1 MTICLNLSAATGE
14 KNKQIVATM
23 NKNIE
28 VFGYTMSEALFD
40 KLVHMKA
47 KSREVVYDVLVNGL
61 KEITGADRVYN
72 PMYPN
77 FPESVMEK
85 DDFELYF
92 NAIVHYWSFG
102 TLLPYEEKEERA
114 PLFNTAK
121 VKVLEAGSFDD
132 LNDIFNNLCASKTS
146 LSKSDVDDMIFVLN
160 SAKVTLPDE
169 IPYKEN
175 AACICRLLVDTGVD
189 TDGSLCKKYVKAA
202 TDVLRLVTAMSDG
215 DVSLAENTKFRNL
228 KRSERRIIM
237 NLLAGCGNA
246 AEDMNRYAGRW
257 IRVGEKLHPGEFAK
271 NERYT
276 KAVQA
281 FDIIRNDGKIQSF
294 AGKVDAAI
302 ASGDVTTVVSLLKKR
317 PGEFARRIDFLLR
330 IFDKDADRKAVI
342 MGFAS
347 VAKDVSSTV
356 LLQVREH
363 FINKLDGSDDMRVFF
378 PKGNLARSYY
388 IKNNRTEAIPEDT
401 MKMVIA
407 VCENTLVNIYG
418 NREFLGKVYIDKAL
432 KDYTVPF
439 SLRSAGKTMTA
450 VSRGSRIAI
459 DDNTKVIRPFIW
471 WTNTKDDIIDVDLS
485 VAVFADDW
493 NCLEHVSY
501 SNLKSNRFG
510 ICHSGDITNG
520 GPVDG
525 EGVAEFIDLDI
536 DKALSAGAR
545 YAVFNVYNFSDEN
558 FSKMEHAAF
567 GFMTRNDMKSGKIF
581 EPSTVKQRMDL
592 ASATTTCIPVIF
604 DLKERVFVW
613 CDMALTADHVRAGY
627 GGINVESNLPSV
639 VVTCKA
645 MVDVK
650 KPNLY
655 DLFIFN
661 AKARS
666 VITDNPDESDMLK
679 QCIGDKYRLVIKGEW
694 KEGIWDE
701 MENGIRL
708 NFKDEEMILRNKSNC
723 LYDFNHQYYKV
734 KDANL
739 IVVIVMGVTEAIN
752 YLKMK
757 KMDNDCKTVNPN
769 GFGQGIVYRN
779 FDYTNKILLA

>member
-1 MTICLNLSAATGE
+1 MENSVFNIILRRKNRVFINDDDMLKSLSAATGE

-40 KLVHMKA
+40 KLMHMKA
-47 KSREVVYDVLVNGL
+47 KNREVVYDALVNGL
-61 KEITGADRVYN
+61 KKITGADKVYN

-77 FPESVMEK
+77 FPKSVMKK

-146 LSKSDVDDMIFVLN
+146 LSKSDVEDMIFILN

-169 IPYKEN
+169 IPFKEN
-175 AACICRLLVDTGVD
+175 TACICRLLVDTGVD
-189 TDGSLCKKYVKAA
+189 TDGSLCRKYIKTA

-246 AEDMNRYAGRW
+246 SEDMNRYAGRW

-276 KAVQA
+276 KIVQA
-281 FDIIRNDGKIQSF
+281 FGVIRNDGKIQSF
-294 AGKVDAAI
+294 GGKVDAAI

-330 IFDKDADRKAVI
+330 TFDKDADRKTVI

-363 FINKLDGSDDMRVFF
+363 FINKLNGNDDMRVFF

-388 IKNNRTEAIPEDT
+388 VKNNKTEAIPEDT
-401 MKMVIA
+401 IKMVIA
-407 VCENTLVNIYG
+407 VCENALVNIYG
-418 NREFLGKVYIDKAL
+418 NREFLGKVYIDEVL

-459 DDNTKVIRPFIW
+459 DDSAKIIRPFIW

-501 SNLKSNRFG
+501 SNLKSSRFG

-545 YAVFNVYNFSDEN
+545 YAVFNVYNFSNEC
-558 FSKMEHAAF
+558 FSKMDHAAF
-567 GFMTRNDMKSGKIF
+567 GFMTRSDMKNGEIF

-613 CDMALTADHVRAGY
+613 CDMALTADHVRTGF

-661 AKARS
+661 AKARGI
-666 VITDNPDESDMLK
+666 ITDNPDEADIRFGLDDSCDVKPSD
-679 QCIGDKYRLVIKGEW
+679 ID
-694 KEGIWDE
+694 
-701 MENGIRL
+701 
-708 NFKDEEMILRNKSNC
+708 
-723 LYDFNHQYYKV
+723 
-734 KDANL
+734 
-739 IVVIVMGVTEAIN
+739 VIVGK
-752 YLKMK
+752 YL
-757 KMDNDCKTVNPN
+757 
-769 GFGQGIVYRN
+769 
-779 FDYTNKILLA
+779 

>member
-1 MTICLNLSAATGE
+1 MENSVFSIILRRKNRVFINDNDMLKSLSGAAGE

-47 KSREVVYDVLVNGL
+47 KSHEVVYDILVNGL
-61 KEITGADRVYN
+61 KEITGADKVYN

-77 FPESVMEK
+77 FPESVMKK

-121 VKVLEAGSFDD
+121 VKVLEAGSFND

-146 LSKSDVDDMIFVLN
+146 LSKNDVDDMIFILN
-160 SAKVTLPDE
+160 SVKVTLPDE
-169 IPYKEN
+169 IPFKEN
-175 AACICRLLVDTGVD
+175 AACVCRLLVDTGVD
-189 TDGSLCKKYVKAA
+189 TDGSLCKKYVKTA
-202 TDVLRLVTAMSDG
+202 TDILRLITAMSDG

-276 KAVQA
+276 KVVQA
-281 FDIIRNDGKIQSF
+281 FGVIRNDGKIQSF
-294 AGKVDAAI
+294 AGKVDAAV
-302 ASGDVTTVVSLLKKR
+302 ASGDVNAVVSLLKKR

-330 IFDKDADRKAVI
+330 TFDKDADRKTVI

-363 FINKLDGSDDMRVFF
+363 FINKLNGNDDMRVFF

-388 IKNNRTEAIPEDT
+388 VKNNKTETVSEDA

-407 VCENTLVNIYG
+407 VCESALVNIYG
-418 NREFLGKVYIDKAL
+418 NREFLGKVYIDEAL
-432 KDYTVPF
+432 KNYTVPF

-459 DDNTKVIRPFIW
+459 DDSAKIIRPFIW
-471 WTNTKDDIIDVDLS
+471 WTNTKDNIIDVDLS
-485 VAVFADDW
+485 IAVFADDW

-501 SNLKSNRFG
+501 SNLKSSRFG

-536 DKALSAGAR
+536 EKALSAGAR
-545 YAVFNVYNFSDEN
+545 YAVFNVYNFSNEN

-567 GFMTRNDMKSGKIF
+567 GFMTRNDMKIGEIF

-645 MVDVK
+645 IVDVK

-655 DLFIFN
+655 DLFTFN
-661 AKARS
+661 ATARG
-666 VITDNPDESDMLK
+666 VITDNPDEADIRFGLDDNCDVKPSD
-679 QCIGDKYRLVIKGEW
+679 ID
-694 KEGIWDE
+694 
-701 MENGIRL
+701 
-708 NFKDEEMILRNKSNC
+708 
-723 LYDFNHQYYKV
+723 
-734 KDANL
+734 
-739 IVVIVMGVTEAIN
+739 VIVGK
-752 YLKMK
+752 YL
-757 KMDNDCKTVNPN
+757 
-769 GFGQGIVYRN
+769 
-779 FDYTNKILLA
+779 

>member
-1 MTICLNLSAATGE
+1 MENSVFNIILRRKNRVFINDNDMLKSLSGAAGE

-28 VFGYTMSEALFD
+28 VFGYTMSEALFN
-40 KLVHMKA
+40 KLVHMKV
-47 KSREVVYDVLVNGL
+47 KSREVVYDALVSGL
-61 KEITGADRVYN
+61 KEITGADKVYN

-102 TLLPYEEKEERA
+102 TLLPYEEKKERA
-114 PLFNTAK
+114 PLFNAAK

-146 LSKSDVDDMIFVLN
+146 LSKSEVDDMIFILN
-160 SAKVTLPDE
+160 STKVTLPDE
-169 IPYKEN
+169 IPFKEN
-175 AACICRLLVDTGVD
+175 TACICRLLVNTGVD
-189 TDGSLCKKYVKAA
+189 TDGSLCKKYVKTA

-246 AEDMNRYAGRW
+246 AEDMNKYAGRW

-271 NERYT
+271 NEHYT
-276 KAVQA
+276 KVVQA
-281 FDIIRNDGKIQSF
+281 FGIIRNDGKIQSF
-294 AGKVDAAI
+294 AGRVDAAV
-302 ASGDVTTVVSLLKKR
+302 ASGDVNTVVSLLKKR

-330 IFDKDADRKAVI
+330 TFNKDADRKAVI

-363 FINKLDGSDDMRVFF
+363 FINKLDGNDDMRVFF

-388 IKNNRTEAIPEDT
+388 VKNDKTEAIPEDA

-407 VCENTLVNIYG
+407 VCESALINIYG
-418 NREFLGKVYIDKAL
+418 NREFLGKVYIDEAL

-450 VSRGSRIAI
+450 VSRGSRIVI
-459 DDNTKVIRPFIW
+459 DDSAKIIRPFIW

-501 SNLKSNRFG
+501 SNLKSSRFG

-536 DKALSAGAR
+536 EKALSAGAR
-545 YAVFNVYNFSDEN
+545 YAVFNVYNFSDET

-567 GFMTRNDMKSGKIF
+567 GFMTRNDMKSGEIF

-645 MVDVK
+645 MVDIK

-661 AKARS
+661 AKARG
-666 VITDNPDESDMLK
+666 VITDNPDEADIRFGLHDNCDVKPSD
-679 QCIGDKYRLVIKGEW
+679 ID
-694 KEGIWDE
+694 
-701 MENGIRL
+701 
-708 NFKDEEMILRNKSNC
+708 
-723 LYDFNHQYYKV
+723 
-734 KDANL
+734 
-739 IVVIVMGVTEAIN
+739 VIVGK
-752 YLKMK
+752 YL
-757 KMDNDCKTVNPN
+757 
-769 GFGQGIVYRN
+769 
-779 FDYTNKILLA
+779 

>member
-1 MTICLNLSAATGE
+1 MENSVFNIILRRKNRVFINNDDMLKSLSAAVSE

-47 KSREVVYDVLVNGL
+47 KNREVVYDALVNGL
-61 KEITGADRVYN
+61 KELTGADKVYN

-102 TLLPYEEKEERA
+102 TLLPYEEKKERV
-114 PLFNTAK
+114 PLFNAAK
-121 VKVLEAGSFDD
+121 VKVLEAGSFDG

-146 LSKSDVDDMIFVLN
+146 LSKSDVDDMIFILN

-169 IPYKEN
+169 IPFKEN
-175 AACICRLLVDTGVD
+175 TACICRLLVDTGVD
-189 TDGSLCKKYVKAA
+189 TDGSLCKKYVKTA

-237 NLLAGCGNA
+237 NLLADCGNA

-276 KAVQA
+276 KVVRA
-281 FDIIRNDGKIQSF
+281 FGIIRNDGKIQSF
-294 AGKVDAAI
+294 AGKVDAAV
-302 ASGDVTTVVSLLKKR
+302 ASGDVNAVVSLLKKR
-317 PGEFARRIDFLLR
+317 PGEFARRIDFFLR
-330 IFDKDADRKAVI
+330 TFDKDADRKTVI

-388 IKNNRTEAIPEDT
+388 IKNDKKETIPEDA

-407 VCENTLVNIYG
+407 VCENALVNIYG
-418 NREFLGKVYIDKAL
+418 NREFLGKVYIDEAL

-439 SLRSAGKTMTA
+439 SLRSAGKTMIS

-459 DDNTKVIRPFIW
+459 DDSAKIIRPFIW
-471 WTNTKDDIIDVDLS
+471 WTNTKDNIIDVDLS

-501 SNLKSNRFG
+501 NNLESDRFG
-510 ICHSGDITNG
+510 ICHSGDIING

-525 EGVAEFIDLDI
+525 EGAAEFIDLDI

-545 YAVFNVYNFSDEN
+545 YAVFNVYNFSNEN

-567 GFMTRNDMKSGKIF
+567 GFMTRNDMKSGEIF

-639 VVTCKA
+639 VVTCKT

-655 DLFIFN
+655 DLFTFN
-661 AKARS
+661 AKARG
-666 VITDNPDESDMLK
+666 VITDNPDESD
-679 QCIGDKYRLVIKGEW
+679 I
-694 KEGIWDE
+694 
-701 MENGIRL
+701 
-708 NFKDEEMILRNKSNC
+708 NFGLDDNC
-723 LYDFNHQYYKV
+723 DV
-734 KDANL
+734 KPSD
-739 IVVIVMGVTEAIN
+739 IDVIVGK
-752 YLKMK
+752 YL
-757 KMDNDCKTVNPN
+757 
-769 GFGQGIVYRN
+769 
-779 FDYTNKILLA
+779 

>member
-1 MTICLNLSAATGE
+1 MENSVFNIILRRKNRVFINDDDMLKSLSAAVGE

-47 KSREVVYDVLVNGL
+47 KNREVMYDALVNGL

-102 TLLPYEEKEERA
+102 TLLPYEEKKERV

-132 LNDIFNNLCASKTS
+132 LNDIFNNFCASKTS
-146 LSKSDVDDMIFVLN
+146 LSKSDVDDMVFILN

-169 IPYKEN
+169 IPFKEN
-175 AACICRLLVDTGVD
+175 TACICRLLVDTGVD
-189 TDGSLCKKYVKAA
+189 TDGSLCRKYIKTA

-228 KRSERRIIM
+228 KRGERRIIM

-246 AEDMNRYAGRW
+246 AEDMSRYAGRW

-276 KAVQA
+276 KVVQA
-281 FDIIRNDGKIQSF
+281 FGVIRNDGKIQSF
-294 AGKVDAAI
+294 AGRVDAAV
-302 ASGDVTTVVSLLKKR
+302 ASGDVNTVVSLLKKR
-317 PGEFARRIDFLLR
+317 PGEFTRRIDFLLR
-330 IFDKDADRKAVI
+330 TFDKDADRKAVI

-388 IKNNRTEAIPEDT
+388 VKNNKTKTIPEDV

-407 VCENTLVNIYG
+407 VCESTLVNIYG
-418 NREFLGKVYIDKAL
+418 NREFLGKVYIDEAL
-432 KDYTVPF
+432 KNYTVPF

-459 DDNTKVIRPFIW
+459 DDSAKIIRPFIW
-471 WTNTKDDIIDVDLS
+471 WTNTKDNIIDVDLS
-485 VAVFADDW
+485 VAVFADNWD
-493 NCLEHVSY
+493 CFEHVSY
-501 SNLKSNRFG
+501 TNLKSSRFG

-536 DKALSAGAR
+536 EKALSAGAR

-567 GFMTRNDMKSGKIF
+567 GFMTRSDMKSGEIF

-604 DLKERVFVW
+604 DLKERVFIW

-655 DLFIFN
+655 DLLMFN
-661 AKARS
+661 VKARGI
-666 VITDNPDESDMLK
+666 ITANPDEADIRFGLDDNCDVKPSD
-679 QCIGDKYRLVIKGEW
+679 ID
-694 KEGIWDE
+694 
-701 MENGIRL
+701 
-708 NFKDEEMILRNKSNC
+708 
-723 LYDFNHQYYKV
+723 
-734 KDANL
+734 
-739 IVVIVMGVTEAIN
+739 VIVGK
-752 YLKMK
+752 YL
-757 KMDNDCKTVNPN
+757 
-769 GFGQGIVYRN
+769 
-779 FDYTNKILLA
+779 

>member
-1 MTICLNLSAATGE
+1 MENSVFSIILRRKNRVFINDNDMLKSLSGAAGE

-40 KLVHMKA
+40 KLVHMKV
-47 KSREVVYDVLVNGL
+47 KNREVVYDALVNGL
-61 KEITGADRVYN
+61 KELTGADKVYN

-102 TLLPYEEKEERA
+102 TLLPYEEKEERV

-121 VKVLEAGSFDD
+121 VKVLEAGSFDN

-146 LSKSDVDDMIFVLN
+146 LSKSDVNDMIFILN

-169 IPYKEN
+169 MPFKEN
-175 AACICRLLVDTGVD
+175 AACVCRLLVDTGVD
-189 TDGSLCKKYVKAA
+189 TDGSLCKKYVKTA

-228 KRSERRIIM
+228 KRSEHRIIM

-276 KAVQA
+276 KVVQA
-281 FDIIRNDGKIQSF
+281 FGVIRNDGKIQSF
-294 AGKVDAAI
+294 AGKVDAAV
-302 ASGDVTTVVSLLKKR
+302 ASGDVNTVVSLLKKR

-330 IFDKDADRKAVI
+330 TFDKDADKKAVI

-363 FINKLDGSDDMRVFF
+363 FINKLNGSDDMRVFF

-388 IKNNRTEAIPEDT
+388 VKNDKTETIPEDA

-407 VCENTLVNIYG
+407 VCESALVNIYG
-418 NREFLGKVYIDKAL
+418 NREFLGKVYIDEAL
-432 KDYTVPF
+432 KNYTVPF

-459 DDNTKVIRPFIW
+459 DNSAKIIRPFIW

-501 SNLKSNRFG
+501 SNLKSSRFG

-536 DKALSAGAR
+536 EKALSAGAR
-545 YAVFNVYNFSDEN
+545 YAVFNVYNFSNEN

-567 GFMTRNDMKSGKIF
+567 GFMTRNDMKIGEIF

-627 GGINVESNLPSV
+627 GGINMESNLPSV

-645 MVDVK
+645 MVDIK

-655 DLFIFN
+655 DLFTFN
-661 AKARS
+661 ATARG
-666 VITDNPDESDMLK
+666 VITDNPDEADIRFGLDDNCNVKPSD
-679 QCIGDKYRLVIKGEW
+679 ID
-694 KEGIWDE
+694 
-701 MENGIRL
+701 
-708 NFKDEEMILRNKSNC
+708 
-723 LYDFNHQYYKV
+723 
-734 KDANL
+734 
-739 IVVIVMGVTEAIN
+739 VIVGK
-752 YLKMK
+752 YL
-757 KMDNDCKTVNPN
+757 
-769 GFGQGIVYRN
+769 
-779 FDYTNKILLA
+779 

>member
-1 MTICLNLSAATGE
+1 MENSVFNIILRRKNRVFINDDDMLKSLSAATGE

-40 KLVHMKA
+40 KLMHMKA
-47 KSREVVYDVLVNGL
+47 KNREVVYDALVNGL
-61 KEITGADRVYN
+61 KEITGADKVYN

-77 FPESVMEK
+77 FPKSVMKK

-146 LSKSDVDDMIFVLN
+146 LSKSDVEDMIFILN

-169 IPYKEN
+169 IPFKEN
-175 AACICRLLVDTGVD
+175 TACICRLLVDTGVD
-189 TDGSLCKKYVKAA
+189 TDGSLCRKYIKTA

-246 AEDMNRYAGRW
+246 SEDMNRYAGRW

-276 KAVQA
+276 KIVQA
-281 FDIIRNDGKIQSF
+281 FGVIRNDGKIQSF
-294 AGKVDAAI
+294 GGKVDAAI

-330 IFDKDADRKAVI
+330 TFDKDADRKTVI

-363 FINKLDGSDDMRVFF
+363 FINKLNSNDDMRVFF

-388 IKNNRTEAIPEDT
+388 VKNNKTEAIPEDT
-401 MKMVIA
+401 IKMVIA
-407 VCENTLVNIYG
+407 VCENALVNIYG
-418 NREFLGKVYIDKAL
+418 NREFLGKVYIDEVL

-459 DDNTKVIRPFIW
+459 DDSAKIIRPFIW

-501 SNLKSNRFG
+501 SNLKSSRFG

-545 YAVFNVYNFSDEN
+545 YAVFNVYNFSNEC
-558 FSKMEHAAF
+558 FSKMDHAAF
-567 GFMTRNDMKSGKIF
+567 GFMTRSDMKSGEIF
-581 EPSTVKQRMDL
+581 EPSTVKQRIDL

-604 DLKERVFVW
+604 DLKERVFIW

-661 AKARS
+661 AKARGI
-666 VITDNPDESDMLK
+666 ITDNPDEADIRFGLDDNCDVKPSD
-679 QCIGDKYRLVIKGEW
+679 ID
-694 KEGIWDE
+694 
-701 MENGIRL
+701 
-708 NFKDEEMILRNKSNC
+708 
-723 LYDFNHQYYKV
+723 
-734 KDANL
+734 
-739 IVVIVMGVTEAIN
+739 VIVGK
-752 YLKMK
+752 YL
-757 KMDNDCKTVNPN
+757 
-769 GFGQGIVYRN
+769 
-779 FDYTNKILLA
+779 

>member
-1 MTICLNLSAATGE
+1 MENSVFNIILRRKNRVFINDDDMLKSLSGAAGE

-28 VFGYTMSEALFD
+28 VFGYTMSETLFN

-47 KSREVVYDVLVNGL
+47 KNREVVYDILVNGL
-61 KEITGADRVYN
+61 KELTGADKVYN

-85 DDFELYF
+85 GDFELYF

-121 VKVLEAGSFDD
+121 VKVLDAGSFDD

-146 LSKSDVDDMIFVLN
+146 LSKSDVDDMIFILN

-169 IPYKEN
+169 IPFKEN
-175 AACICRLLVDTGVD
+175 DACVCRLLVDTGVD
-189 TDGSLCKKYVKAA
+189 TDGSLCKKYVKTA

-215 DVSLAENTKFRNL
+215 DVSLVENTKFRNL

-276 KAVQA
+276 KVVQA
-281 FDIIRNDGKIQSF
+281 FGVIRNDGKIQSF
-294 AGKVDAAI
+294 AGRVDAAV
-302 ASGDVTTVVSLLKKR
+302 ASGDVNTVVSLLKKR

-330 IFDKDADRKAVI
+330 TFDKDADRKAVI

-388 IKNNRTEAIPEDT
+388 IKNDKAETIPEDA
-401 MKMVIA
+401 MIMVIA
-407 VCENTLVNIYG
+407 VCENALVNIYG
-418 NREFLGKVYIDKAL
+418 SRAFLGKVYIDKAL
-432 KDYTVPF
+432 RNYTVPF
-439 SLRSAGKTMTA
+439 SLRSTGKTMTA

-459 DDNTKVIRPFIW
+459 DDSVKIIRPFIW
-471 WTNTKDDIIDVDLS
+471 WTNTKNDIIDVDLS
-485 VAVFADDW
+485 VAVFADNWD
-493 NCLEHVSY
+493 CLEHVSY
-501 SNLKSNRFG
+501 SNLKSEKFG
-510 ICHSGDITNG
+510 MCHSGDITNG

-525 EGVAEFIDLDI
+525 EGAAEFIDLDI
-536 DKALSAGAR
+536 DKALGAGAR
-545 YAVFNVYNFSDEN
+545 YAVFNVYNFSNEL

-567 GFMTRNDMKSGKIF
+567 GFMTRENMESGEIF

-604 DLKERVFVW
+604 DLKERVFIW

-655 DLFIFN
+655 DLLMFN
-661 AKARS
+661 VKARGI
-666 VITDNPDESDMLK
+666 IT
-679 QCIGDKYRLVIKGEW
+679 
-694 KEGIWDE
+694 
-701 MENGIRL
+701 
-708 NFKDEEMILRNKSNC
+708 
-723 LYDFNHQYYKV
+723 
-734 KDANL
+734 ANL
-739 IVVIVMGVTEAIN
+739 DEADIRFGLDDNCDVKPSDIDVIVGK
-752 YLKMK
+752 YL
-757 KMDNDCKTVNPN
+757 
-769 GFGQGIVYRN
+769 
-779 FDYTNKILLA
+779 

>member
-1 MTICLNLSAATGE
+1 MENSVFNIILRRKNRVFINNDDMLKSLSAAVSE

-28 VFGYTMSEALFD
+28 VFGYTMSEVLFD

-47 KSREVVYDVLVNGL
+47 KNREVVYDALVNGL
-61 KEITGADRVYN
+61 KELTGADKVYN

-102 TLLPYEEKEERA
+102 TLLPYEEKKERA
-114 PLFNTAK
+114 PLFNTVK
-121 VKVLEAGSFDD
+121 VKVLDAGSFDD

-146 LSKSDVDDMIFVLN
+146 LSKSDVDDMIFILN
-160 SAKVTLPDE
+160 STKVTLPDE
-169 IPYKEN
+169 IPFKEN
-175 AACICRLLVDTGVD
+175 AACVCRLLVDTGVD
-189 TDGSLCKKYVKAA
+189 TDGSLCKKYVKTA

-271 NERYT
+271 NDRYT
-276 KAVQA
+276 KVVRA
-281 FDIIRNDGKIQSF
+281 FDVIRNDGKIQSF
-294 AGKVDAAI
+294 AGKVDAAVV
-302 ASGDVTTVVSLLKKR
+302 SKDVNTVVSLLKKR
-317 PGEFARRIDFLLR
+317 PGEFARRIDFLLCT
-330 IFDKDADRKAVI
+330 FDKDTDRKTVI

-347 VAKDVSSTV
+347 VAKDVLSTV

-363 FINKLDGSDDMRVFF
+363 FINKLDGNDDMRVFF

-388 IKNNRTEAIPEDT
+388 IKNDKKETIPEDA

-407 VCENTLVNIYG
+407 VCENVLINIYG
-418 NREFLGKVYIDKAL
+418 NREFLGKVYIDEVL

-439 SLRSAGKTMTA
+439 SLRSAGKTMIS

-459 DDNTKVIRPFIW
+459 DDSAKIIRPFIW
-471 WTNTKDDIIDVDLS
+471 WTNTKDNIIDVDLS

-501 SNLKSNRFG
+501 NNLESDRFG
-510 ICHSGDITNG
+510 ICHSGDIING

-525 EGVAEFIDLDI
+525 EGAAEFIDLDI

-545 YAVFNVYNFSDEN
+545 YAVFNVYNFSNES

-567 GFMTRNDMKSGKIF
+567 GFMTRNDMKSGEIF

-613 CDMALTADHVRAGY
+613 CDMALTADHVRAGF

-655 DLFIFN
+655 DLFTFN
-661 AKARS
+661 AKARG
-666 VITDNPDESDMLK
+666 VITDNPDEADIRFGLDDNCDVKPSD
-679 QCIGDKYRLVIKGEW
+679 ID
-694 KEGIWDE
+694 
-701 MENGIRL
+701 
-708 NFKDEEMILRNKSNC
+708 
-723 LYDFNHQYYKV
+723 
-734 KDANL
+734 
-739 IVVIVMGVTEAIN
+739 VIVGK
-752 YLKMK
+752 YL
-757 KMDNDCKTVNPN
+757 
-769 GFGQGIVYRN
+769 
-779 FDYTNKILLA
+779 

>member
-1 MTICLNLSAATGE
+1 MENSVFNIILRRKNRVFINDDDMLKSLSAAAGE

-47 KSREVVYDVLVNGL
+47 KNREVVYDALVNGL
-61 KEITGADRVYN
+61 KELTGADKVYN

-102 TLLPYEEKEERA
+102 TLLPYEEKKERV
-114 PLFNTAK
+114 PLFNAAK
-121 VKVLEAGSFDD
+121 VKVLEVGSFDG

-146 LSKSDVDDMIFVLN
+146 LSKSDVDDMIFILN

-169 IPYKEN
+169 IPFKEN
-175 AACICRLLVDTGVD
+175 TACICRLLVDTGVD
-189 TDGSLCKKYVKAA
+189 TDGSLCKKYVKTA

-237 NLLAGCGNA
+237 NLLADCENA

-276 KAVQA
+276 KVVRA
-281 FDIIRNDGKIQSF
+281 FDVIRNDGKIQSF
-294 AGKVDAAI
+294 AGKVDTAV
-302 ASGDVTTVVSLLKKR
+302 ASGDVNTVVSMLKKR

-363 FINKLDGSDDMRVFF
+363 FINKLDGNDDMRVFF

-388 IKNNRTEAIPEDT
+388 IKNDKKETIPENA

-407 VCENTLVNIYG
+407 VCENALVNIYG
-418 NREFLGKVYIDKAL
+418 NREFLGKVYIDEAL

-459 DDNTKVIRPFIW
+459 DDSAKIIRPFIW

-485 VAVFADDW
+485 VAVFADNWD
-493 NCLEHVSY
+493 CLEHVSY
-501 SNLKSNRFG
+501 SNLKSSRFG

-536 DKALSAGAR
+536 EKALSAGAR
-545 YAVFNVYNFSDEN
+545 YAVFNVYNFSDKN

-567 GFMTRNDMKSGKIF
+567 GFMTRNDMKSGEIF
-581 EPSTVKQRMDL
+581 EPSMVKQRMDL

-655 DLFIFN
+655 DLFTFN
-661 AKARS
+661 AKARG
-666 VITDNPDESDMLK
+666 VITDNPDEADIRFGLDNNCDVKPSD
-679 QCIGDKYRLVIKGEW
+679 ID
-694 KEGIWDE
+694 
-701 MENGIRL
+701 
-708 NFKDEEMILRNKSNC
+708 
-723 LYDFNHQYYKV
+723 
-734 KDANL
+734 
-739 IVVIVMGVTEAIN
+739 VIVGK
-752 YLKMK
+752 YL
-757 KMDNDCKTVNPN
+757 
-769 GFGQGIVYRN
+769 
-779 FDYTNKILLA
+779 

>member
-1 MTICLNLSAATGE
+1 MENSVFSIILRRKNRVFINDNDMLKSLSGAAGE

-47 KSREVVYDVLVNGL
+47 KSREVVYDILVNGL
-61 KEITGADRVYN
+61 KEITGADKVYN

-77 FPESVMEK
+77 FPESVMKK

-121 VKVLEAGSFDD
+121 VKVLEAGSFND

-146 LSKSDVDDMIFVLN
+146 LSKNNVDDMIFTLN

-169 IPYKEN
+169 IPFKEN
-175 AACICRLLVDTGVD
+175 AACVCRLLIDTGVD
-189 TDGSLCKKYVKAA
+189 TDGSLCKKYVKTA
-202 TDVLRLVTAMSDG
+202 TDVLRLITAMSDG

-246 AEDMNRYAGRW
+246 AEDMSRYACKW

-271 NERYT
+271 NEHYT
-276 KAVQA
+276 KVVQA
-281 FDIIRNDGKIQSF
+281 FGVIRNDGKIQSF
-294 AGKVDAAI
+294 AGKVDAAV
-302 ASGDVTTVVSLLKKR
+302 ASGDVNAVVSLLKKR

-330 IFDKDADRKAVI
+330 TFDKDADRKTVI

-363 FINKLDGSDDMRVFF
+363 FINKLDGSDDMKVFF

-388 IKNNRTEAIPEDT
+388 VKNDKIETVPEDA

-407 VCENTLVNIYG
+407 VCESALVNIYG
-418 NREFLGKVYIDKAL
+418 NREFLGKVYINEAL

-439 SLRSAGKTMTA
+439 SLRSAGKTMIS

-459 DDNTKVIRPFIW
+459 DDSAKIIRPFIW
-471 WTNTKDDIIDVDLS
+471 WTNTKDNIIDVDLS

-501 SNLKSNRFG
+501 NNLESDRFG
-510 ICHSGDITNG
+510 ICHSGDIING

-536 DKALSAGAR
+536 EKALSAGAR
-545 YAVFNVYNFSDEN
+545 YAVFNVYNFSNEN

-567 GFMTRNDMKSGKIF
+567 GFMIRNDMKSGEIF

-645 MVDVK
+645 IVDVK

-655 DLFIFN
+655 DLLMFN
-661 AKARS
+661 VKARGI
-666 VITDNPDESDMLK
+666 IT
-679 QCIGDKYRLVIKGEW
+679 
-694 KEGIWDE
+694 
-701 MENGIRL
+701 
-708 NFKDEEMILRNKSNC
+708 
-723 LYDFNHQYYKV
+723 
-734 KDANL
+734 ANL
-739 IVVIVMGVTEAIN
+739 DEADIRFGLDDNCDVKPSDIDVIVGK
-752 YLKMK
+752 YL
-757 KMDNDCKTVNPN
+757 
-769 GFGQGIVYRN
+769 
-779 FDYTNKILLA
+779 

>member
-1 MTICLNLSAATGE
+1 MENSVFNIILRRKNRVFINDDDMLKSLSGAASE

-40 KLVHMKA
+40 KLVHMKT
-47 KSREVVYDVLVNGL
+47 KNREVVYDALVNGL

-102 TLLPYEEKEERA
+102 TLLPYEEKKERA
-114 PLFNTAK
+114 PLFNAAK

-146 LSKSDVDDMIFVLN
+146 LSKSDVDDMIFILN

-169 IPYKEN
+169 IPFKEN

-189 TDGSLCKKYVKAA
+189 TDGSLCKKYVKTA
-202 TDVLRLVTAMSDG
+202 TDVLRLVTVMSDG
-215 DVSLAENTKFRNL
+215 DVSLAKNTKFRNL

-271 NERYT
+271 NEHYT
-276 KAVQA
+276 KVVQA
-281 FDIIRNDGKIQSF
+281 FGIIRNDGKIQSF
-294 AGKVDAAI
+294 AGRVDAAV
-302 ASGDVTTVVSLLKKR
+302 ASGDVNTVVSLLKKR

-330 IFDKDADRKAVI
+330 TFDKDADRKTVI

-363 FINKLDGSDDMRVFF
+363 FINKLNGNDDMRVFF

-388 IKNNRTEAIPEDT
+388 VKNNKTETVSEDA

-407 VCENTLVNIYG
+407 VCESALVNIYG
-418 NREFLGKVYIDKAL
+418 NREFLGKVYIDEGL

-459 DDNTKVIRPFIW
+459 DDSAKIIRPFIW

-501 SNLKSNRFG
+501 SNLKSSRFG

-536 DKALSAGAR
+536 EKALSAGAR

-567 GFMTRNDMKSGKIF
+567 GFMTRSDMNSGEIF
-581 EPSTVKQRMDL
+581 EPSMVKQRMDL

-613 CDMALTADHVRAGY
+613 CDMALTADHVKAGF

-655 DLFIFN
+655 DLLMFN
-661 AKARS
+661 VKARGI
-666 VITDNPDESDMLK
+666 ITANPDEADIRFGLDDNCDVKPSD
-679 QCIGDKYRLVIKGEW
+679 ID
-694 KEGIWDE
+694 
-701 MENGIRL
+701 
-708 NFKDEEMILRNKSNC
+708 
-723 LYDFNHQYYKV
+723 
-734 KDANL
+734 
-739 IVVIVMGVTEAIN
+739 VIVGK
-752 YLKMK
+752 YL
-757 KMDNDCKTVNPN
+757 
-769 GFGQGIVYRN
+769 
-779 FDYTNKILLA
+779 

>member
-1 MTICLNLSAATGE
+1 MENSVFNIILRRKNRVFINDDDMLKSLSAAAGE

-47 KSREVVYDVLVNGL
+47 KNREVMYDTLVNGL
-61 KEITGADRVYN
+61 KEITGADKVYN

-121 VKVLEAGSFDD
+121 VKVLDAGSFDD
-132 LNDIFNNLCASKTS
+132 LNNIFNNLCASKTS
-146 LSKSDVDDMIFVLN
+146 LSKSDVDDMIFILN

-169 IPYKEN
+169 IPFKEN
-175 AACICRLLVDTGVD
+175 TACICRLLVDTGVD
-189 TDGSLCKKYVKAA
+189 TDGSLCKKYVKTA

-237 NLLAGCGNA
+237 NLLADCGNA

-271 NERYT
+271 NEHYT
-276 KAVQA
+276 KVVQA
-281 FDIIRNDGKIQSF
+281 FGVIRNDGKIQSF
-294 AGKVDAAI
+294 AGKVDAAV
-302 ASGDVTTVVSLLKKR
+302 ASGDVNAVVSLLKKR

-330 IFDKDADRKAVI
+330 TFDKDADRKTVI
-342 MGFAS
+342 IGFAS

-363 FINKLDGSDDMRVFF
+363 FINKLDGNDDMRVFF

-388 IKNNRTEAIPEDT
+388 IKNDKTETIPEDT

-407 VCENTLVNIYG
+407 VCESALVNIYG
-418 NREFLGKVYIDKAL
+418 NREFLGKVYINEAL

-459 DDNTKVIRPFIW
+459 DDSAKIIRLFIW
-471 WTNTKDDIIDVDLS
+471 WTNTKDDIIDIDLS

-501 SNLKSNRFG
+501 SNLKSSRFG

-536 DKALSAGAR
+536 EKALSAGAR

-567 GFMTRNDMKSGKIF
+567 GFMTRNDMKIGEIF

-613 CDMALTADHVRAGY
+613 CDMALTADHVRAGF

-655 DLFIFN
+655 DLFTFN
-661 AKARS
+661 AKARG
-666 VITDNPDESDMLK
+666 VITDNPDEADIRFGLDDDCDVKPSD
-679 QCIGDKYRLVIKGEW
+679 ID
-694 KEGIWDE
+694 
-701 MENGIRL
+701 
-708 NFKDEEMILRNKSNC
+708 
-723 LYDFNHQYYKV
+723 
-734 KDANL
+734 
-739 IVVIVMGVTEAIN
+739 VIVGK
-752 YLKMK
+752 YL
-757 KMDNDCKTVNPN
+757 
-769 GFGQGIVYRN
+769 
-779 FDYTNKILLA
+779 

>member
-1 MTICLNLSAATGE
+1 MENSVFSIILRRKNRVFINDDDMLKSLSAAAGE

-47 KSREVVYDVLVNGL
+47 KNREVVYDTLVNGL
-61 KEITGADRVYN
+61 KELTGSDKVYN

-102 TLLPYEEKEERA
+102 ILLPYEDKKERA

-121 VKVLEAGSFDD
+121 VKVLEAGSFDG

-146 LSKSDVDDMIFVLN
+146 LSKNDVDDMIFILN

-169 IPYKEN
+169 MPFKEN
-175 AACICRLLVDTGVD
+175 AACVCRLLVDTGVD
-189 TDGSLCKKYVKAA
+189 TDGSLCKKYVKTA

-276 KAVQA
+276 KVVQA
-281 FDIIRNDGKIQSF
+281 FGIIRNDGKIQSF
-294 AGKVDAAI
+294 GGKVDAAI

-330 IFDKDADRKAVI
+330 TFDKDADRKTVI

-347 VAKDVSSTV
+347 VAKDVSFTV

-388 IKNNRTEAIPEDT
+388 IKNDKAETIPEDA
-401 MKMVIA
+401 MIMVIA
-407 VCENTLVNIYG
+407 VCENALVNIYG
-418 NREFLGKVYIDKAL
+418 SRAFLGKVYIDKAL
-432 KDYTVPF
+432 RNYTVPF

-459 DDNTKVIRPFIW
+459 DDSVKIIRPFIW
-471 WTNTKDDIIDVDLS
+471 WTNTKNDIIDVDLS
-485 VAVFADDW
+485 VAVFADNWD
-493 NCLEHVSY
+493 CLEHVSY
-501 SNLKSNRFG
+501 SNLKSEKFG
-510 ICHSGDITNG
+510 MYHSGDITNG

-525 EGVAEFIDLDI
+525 EGAAEFIDLDI
-536 DKALSAGAR
+536 DKALGAGAR
-545 YAVFNVYNFSDEN
+545 YAVFNVYNFSNEL

-567 GFMTRNDMKSGKIF
+567 GFMTRENMESGEIF

-604 DLKERVFVW
+604 DLKERVFIW

-655 DLFIFN
+655 DLFTFN
-661 AKARS
+661 ATARG
-666 VITDNPDESDMLK
+666 VITDNPDEADIRFGLDDNCDVKPSD
-679 QCIGDKYRLVIKGEW
+679 ID
-694 KEGIWDE
+694 
-701 MENGIRL
+701 
-708 NFKDEEMILRNKSNC
+708 
-723 LYDFNHQYYKV
+723 
-734 KDANL
+734 
-739 IVVIVMGVTEAIN
+739 VIVGK
-752 YLKMK
+752 YL
-757 KMDNDCKTVNPN
+757 
-769 GFGQGIVYRN
+769 
-779 FDYTNKILLA
+779 

>member
-1 MTICLNLSAATGE
+1 MENSVFNIILRRKNRVFINDDDMLKSLSAAVGE

-47 KSREVVYDVLVNGL
+47 KNREVMYNTLVNGL

-102 TLLPYEEKEERA
+102 TLLPYEEKKERV
-114 PLFNTAK
+114 PLFNVAK

-146 LSKSDVDDMIFVLN
+146 LSKSDVEDMIFILN

-169 IPYKEN
+169 IPFKEN
-175 AACICRLLVDTGVD
+175 AACVCRLLVDTGVD
-189 TDGSLCKKYVKAA
+189 TDGYLCRKYIKTA

-228 KRSERRIIM
+228 KRGERRIIM

-246 AEDMNRYAGRW
+246 AEDMSRYAGRW

-281 FDIIRNDGKIQSF
+281 FGVIRNDGKIKSF
-294 AGKVDAAI
+294 AGRVDAAV
-302 ASGDVTTVVSLLKKR
+302 ASGDVNTVVSLLKKR

-330 IFDKDADRKAVI
+330 TFDKDADRKAVI
-342 MGFAS
+342 MSFAS

-388 IKNNRTEAIPEDT
+388 VKNNKTKTIPEDV

-407 VCENTLVNIYG
+407 VCESTLVNIYG
-418 NREFLGKVYIDKAL
+418 NRKFLGKVYIDEAL
-432 KDYTVPF
+432 KNYTVPF

-459 DDNTKVIRPFIW
+459 DDSAKIIRPFIW
-471 WTNTKDDIIDVDLS
+471 WTNTKDNIIDVDLS
-485 VAVFADDW
+485 VAVFADNWD
-493 NCLEHVSY
+493 CLEHVSY
-501 SNLKSNRFG
+501 TNLKSSRFG

-536 DKALSAGAR
+536 EKALSAGAR
-545 YAVFNVYNFSDEN
+545 YAAFNVYNFSDEN

-567 GFMTRNDMKSGKIF
+567 GFMTRNDMKSGEIF

-604 DLKERVFVW
+604 DLRERVLIW

-655 DLFIFN
+655 DLFTFN
-661 AKARS
+661 AKARG
-666 VITDNPDESDMLK
+666 VITDNPDEADIRFGLDDNCDVKPSD
-679 QCIGDKYRLVIKGEW
+679 ID
-694 KEGIWDE
+694 
-701 MENGIRL
+701 
-708 NFKDEEMILRNKSNC
+708 
-723 LYDFNHQYYKV
+723 
-734 KDANL
+734 
-739 IVVIVMGVTEAIN
+739 VIVGK
-752 YLKMK
+752 YL
-757 KMDNDCKTVNPN
+757 
-769 GFGQGIVYRN
+769 
-779 FDYTNKILLA
+779 

>member
-1 MTICLNLSAATGE
+1 MENSVFNIILRRKNRVFINDDDMLKSLSAAAGE

-28 VFGYTMSEALFD
+28 VFGYTMSETLFD

-47 KSREVVYDVLVNGL
+47 KNREVVYDALVSGL
-61 KEITGADRVYN
+61 KEITGADKVYN

-132 LNDIFNNLCASKTS
+132 LNNIFNNLCASKTS
-146 LSKSDVDDMIFVLN
+146 LSKSDVDDMIFTLN

-169 IPYKEN
+169 IPFKEN
-175 AACICRLLVDTGVD
+175 AACVCRLLIDTGVD
-189 TDGSLCKKYVKAA
+189 TDGSLCKKYVKTA
-202 TDVLRLVTAMSDG
+202 TDVLRLITAMSDG

-246 AEDMNRYAGRW
+246 AEDMSRYACKW

-271 NERYT
+271 NEHYT
-276 KAVQA
+276 KVVQA
-281 FDIIRNDGKIQSF
+281 FGVIRNDGKIQSF
-294 AGKVDAAI
+294 AGKVDAAV
-302 ASGDVTTVVSLLKKR
+302 ASGDVNAVVSLLKKR

-330 IFDKDADRKAVI
+330 TFDKDADRKTVI

-363 FINKLDGSDDMRVFF
+363 FINKLDGSDDMKVFF

-388 IKNNRTEAIPEDT
+388 VKNDKIETVPEDA

-407 VCENTLVNIYG
+407 VCESALVNIYG
-418 NREFLGKVYIDKAL
+418 NREFLGKVYINEAL

-439 SLRSAGKTMTA
+439 SLRSAGKTMIS

-459 DDNTKVIRPFIW
+459 DDSAKIIRPFIW
-471 WTNTKDDIIDVDLS
+471 WTNTKDNIIDVDLS

-501 SNLKSNRFG
+501 NNLESDRFG
-510 ICHSGDITNG
+510 ICHSGDIING

-536 DKALSAGAR
+536 EKALSAGAR
-545 YAVFNVYNFSDEN
+545 YAVFTVYNFSNEN

-567 GFMTRNDMKSGKIF
+567 GFMIRNDMKSGEIF

-613 CDMALTADHVRAGY
+613 CDMALTADHVRTGF

-661 AKARS
+661 AKARG
-666 VITDNPDESDMLK
+666 VITDNPDEADIRFGLDDSCDVKPSD
-679 QCIGDKYRLVIKGEW
+679 ID
-694 KEGIWDE
+694 
-701 MENGIRL
+701 
-708 NFKDEEMILRNKSNC
+708 
-723 LYDFNHQYYKV
+723 
-734 KDANL
+734 
-739 IVVIVMGVTEAIN
+739 VIVGK
-752 YLKMK
+752 YLQ
-757 KMDNDCKTVNPN
+757 TVFLRE
-769 GFGQGIVYRN
+769 GLIGS
-779 FDYTNKILLA
+779 A

>member
-1 MTICLNLSAATGE
+1 MENSVFSIILRRKNRVFINDNDMLKSLSGAAGE

-28 VFGYTMSEALFD
+28 VFGYTMSEDLFD

-47 KSREVVYDVLVNGL
+47 KSREVVYDILVNGL
-61 KEITGADRVYN
+61 KEITGADKVYN

-77 FPESVMEK
+77 FPESVMKK

-121 VKVLEAGSFDD
+121 VKVLEAGSFND

-146 LSKSDVDDMIFVLN
+146 LSKNDVDDMIFILN
-160 SAKVTLPDE
+160 SVKVTLPDE
-169 IPYKEN
+169 IPFKEN
-175 AACICRLLVDTGVD
+175 AACVCRLLVDTGVD
-189 TDGSLCKKYVKAA
+189 ADGSLCKKYVKTA
-202 TDVLRLVTAMSDG
+202 TDILRLITAMSDG

-276 KAVQA
+276 KVVQA
-281 FDIIRNDGKIQSF
+281 FGVIRNDGKIQSF
-294 AGKVDAAI
+294 AGKVDAAV
-302 ASGDVTTVVSLLKKR
+302 ASGDVNAVVSLLKKR

-330 IFDKDADRKAVI
+330 TFDKDADRKTVI

-363 FINKLDGSDDMRVFF
+363 FINKLNGNDDMRVFF

-388 IKNNRTEAIPEDT
+388 VKNNKTETVSEDA

-407 VCENTLVNIYG
+407 VCESALVNIYG
-418 NREFLGKVYIDKAL
+418 NREFLGKVYIDEAL
-432 KDYTVPF
+432 KNYTVPF

-459 DDNTKVIRPFIW
+459 DDSAKIIRPFIW
-471 WTNTKDDIIDVDLS
+471 WTNTKDNIIDVDLS
-485 VAVFADDW
+485 IAVFADDW

-501 SNLKSNRFG
+501 SNLKSSRFG

-536 DKALSAGAR
+536 EKALSAGAR
-545 YAVFNVYNFSDEN
+545 YAVFNVYNFSNEN

-567 GFMTRNDMKSGKIF
+567 GFMTRNDMKIGEIF

-645 MVDVK
+645 IVDVK

-655 DLFIFN
+655 DLFTFN
-661 AKARS
+661 ATARG
-666 VITDNPDESDMLK
+666 VITDNPDEADIRFGLDDNCDVKPSD
-679 QCIGDKYRLVIKGEW
+679 ID
-694 KEGIWDE
+694 
-701 MENGIRL
+701 
-708 NFKDEEMILRNKSNC
+708 
-723 LYDFNHQYYKV
+723 
-734 KDANL
+734 
-739 IVVIVMGVTEAIN
+739 VIVGK
-752 YLKMK
+752 YL
-757 KMDNDCKTVNPN
+757 
-769 GFGQGIVYRN
+769 
-779 FDYTNKILLA
+779 

>member
-1 MTICLNLSAATGE
+1 MENSVFSIILRRKNRVFINDNDMLKSLSGAAGE

-47 KSREVVYDVLVNGL
+47 KSREVVYDILVNGL
-61 KEITGADRVYN
+61 KEITGADKVYN

-77 FPESVMEK
+77 FPESVMKK

-121 VKVLEAGSFDD
+121 VKVLEAGSFND

-146 LSKSDVDDMIFVLN
+146 LSKNDVDDMIFILN
-160 SAKVTLPDE
+160 SVKVTLPDE
-169 IPYKEN
+169 IPFKEN
-175 AACICRLLVDTGVD
+175 AACVCRLLVDTGVD
-189 TDGSLCKKYVKAA
+189 TDGSLCKKYVKTA
-202 TDVLRLVTAMSDG
+202 TDILRLITAMSDG

-276 KAVQA
+276 KVVQA
-281 FDIIRNDGKIQSF
+281 FGVIRNDGKIQSF
-294 AGKVDAAI
+294 AGKVDAAV
-302 ASGDVTTVVSLLKKR
+302 ASGDVNAVVSLLKKR

-330 IFDKDADRKAVI
+330 TFDKDADRKTVI

-363 FINKLDGSDDMRVFF
+363 FINKLNGNDDMRVFF

-388 IKNNRTEAIPEDT
+388 VKNNKTETVSEDA

-407 VCENTLVNIYG
+407 VCESALVNIYG
-418 NREFLGKVYIDKAL
+418 NREFLGKVYIDEAL
-432 KDYTVPF
+432 KNYTVPF

-459 DDNTKVIRPFIW
+459 DDSAKIIRPFIW
-471 WTNTKDDIIDVDLS
+471 WTNTKDNIIDVDLS
-485 VAVFADDW
+485 IAVFADDW

-501 SNLKSNRFG
+501 SNLESSRFG
-510 ICHSGDITNG
+510 ICPSGDITNG

-536 DKALSAGAR
+536 EKALSAGAR
-545 YAVFNVYNFSDEN
+545 YAVFNVYNFSNEN

-567 GFMTRNDMKSGKIF
+567 GFMTRNDMKIGEIF

-645 MVDVK
+645 IVDVK

-655 DLFIFN
+655 DLFTFN
-661 AKARS
+661 ATARG
-666 VITDNPDESDMLK
+666 VITDNPDEADIRFGLDDNCDVKPSD
-679 QCIGDKYRLVIKGEW
+679 ID
-694 KEGIWDE
+694 
-701 MENGIRL
+701 
-708 NFKDEEMILRNKSNC
+708 
-723 LYDFNHQYYKV
+723 
-734 KDANL
+734 
-739 IVVIVMGVTEAIN
+739 VIVGK
-752 YLKMK
+752 YL
-757 KMDNDCKTVNPN
+757 
-769 GFGQGIVYRN
+769 
-779 FDYTNKILLA
+779 

>member
-1 MTICLNLSAATGE
+1 MENSVFNIILRRKNRVFINNDDMLKSLSAAVSE

-47 KSREVVYDVLVNGL
+47 KNREVVYDALVNGL
-61 KEITGADRVYN
+61 KELTGADKVYN

-102 TLLPYEEKEERA
+102 TLLPYEEKKERA
-114 PLFNTAK
+114 PLFNTVK
-121 VKVLEAGSFDD
+121 VKVLDAGSFDD

-146 LSKSDVDDMIFVLN
+146 LSKSDVDDMIFILN
-160 SAKVTLPDE
+160 STKVALPDE
-169 IPYKEN
+169 IPFKEN
-175 AACICRLLVDTGVD
+175 AACVCRLLVDTGVD
-189 TDGSLCKKYVKAA
+189 TDGSLCKKYVKTA

-246 AEDMNRYAGRW
+246 AEDMSRYAGKW
-257 IRVGEKLHPGEFAK
+257 IRVGEKLHPGESAK

-276 KAVQA
+276 KVVRA
-281 FDIIRNDGKIQSF
+281 FDVIRNDGKIQSF
-294 AGKVDAAI
+294 AGKVDAAVV
-302 ASGDVTTVVSLLKKR
+302 SKDVNTVVSLLKKR

-330 IFDKDADRKAVI
+330 TFDKDADRKTVI

-388 IKNNRTEAIPEDT
+388 IKNDKAETIPEDA
-401 MKMVIA
+401 MIMVIA
-407 VCENTLVNIYG
+407 VCENALVNIYG
-418 NREFLGKVYIDKAL
+418 SRAFLGKVYIDKAL
-432 KDYTVPF
+432 RNYTVPF

-459 DDNTKVIRPFIW
+459 DDSVKIIRPFIW
-471 WTNTKDDIIDVDLS
+471 WTNTKNDIIDVDLS
-485 VAVFADDW
+485 VAVFADNWD
-493 NCLEHVSY
+493 CLEHVSY
-501 SNLKSNRFG
+501 SNLKSEKFG
-510 ICHSGDITNG
+510 MYHSGDITNG

-525 EGVAEFIDLDI
+525 EGAAEFIDLDI
-536 DKALSAGAR
+536 DKALGAGAR
-545 YAVFNVYNFSDEN
+545 YAVFNVYNFSNEL

-567 GFMTRNDMKSGKIF
+567 GFMTRENMESGEIF
-581 EPSTVKQRMDL
+581 ESSTVKQRMDL

-604 DLKERVFVW
+604 DLKERVFIW

-655 DLFIFN
+655 DLLMFN
-661 AKARS
+661 VKARGI
-666 VITDNPDESDMLK
+666 ITANPDEADIRFGLDDNCDVKPSD
-679 QCIGDKYRLVIKGEW
+679 ID
-694 KEGIWDE
+694 
-701 MENGIRL
+701 
-708 NFKDEEMILRNKSNC
+708 
-723 LYDFNHQYYKV
+723 
-734 KDANL
+734 
-739 IVVIVMGVTEAIN
+739 VIVGK
-752 YLKMK
+752 YL
-757 KMDNDCKTVNPN
+757 
-769 GFGQGIVYRN
+769 
-779 FDYTNKILLA
+779 

>member
-1 MTICLNLSAATGE
+1 MYRCQSPVFIKGEKFIMENSVFNIILRRKNRVFINDDDMLKSLSGAAGE

-61 KEITGADRVYN
+61 KELTGADKVYN

-102 TLLPYEEKEERA
+102 TLLPYEEKKERA

-121 VKVLEAGSFDD
+121 VKVLDVGSFED

-146 LSKSDVDDMIFVLN
+146 LSKSDVEDIIFILN

-169 IPYKEN
+169 IPFKEN
-175 AACICRLLVDTGVD
+175 AACVCRLLVDTGVD
-189 TDGSLCKKYVKAA
+189 TDGSLCKKYVKTA
-202 TDVLRLVTAMSDG
+202 TDVLRLITAMSDG

-246 AEDMNRYAGRW
+246 AEDMSRYAGRW

-281 FDIIRNDGKIQSF
+281 FSVIRNDGKIQSF

-330 IFDKDADRKAVI
+330 TFNKDADRKAVI

-388 IKNNRTEAIPEDT
+388 VKNDKTESIPEDA

-407 VCENTLVNIYG
+407 VCENALINIYG
-418 NREFLGKVYIDKAL
+418 NREFLGKVYIDEGL

-459 DDNTKVIRPFIW
+459 DDSAKIIRPFIW

-485 VAVFADDW
+485 VAVFADNWD
-493 NCLEHVSY
+493 CLEHVSY
-501 SNLKSNRFG
+501 SNLKSEKFG
-510 ICHSGDITNG
+510 MYHSGDITNG

-525 EGVAEFIDLDI
+525 EGAAEFIDLDI
-536 DKALSAGAR
+536 DKALGAGAR
-545 YAVFNVYNFSDEN
+545 YAVFNVYNFSNEF

-567 GFMTRNDMKSGKIF
+567 GFMTRENMESGEIF

-604 DLKERVFVW
+604 DLKERVFIW

-655 DLFIFN
+655 DLLMFN
-661 AKARS
+661 VKARGI
-666 VITDNPDESDMLK
+666 ITANPDEADIRFGLDDNCDVKPSD
-679 QCIGDKYRLVIKGEW
+679 ID
-694 KEGIWDE
+694 
-701 MENGIRL
+701 
-708 NFKDEEMILRNKSNC
+708 
-723 LYDFNHQYYKV
+723 
-734 KDANL
+734 
-739 IVVIVMGVTEAIN
+739 VIVGK
-752 YLKMK
+752 YL
-757 KMDNDCKTVNPN
+757 
-769 GFGQGIVYRN
+769 
-779 FDYTNKILLA
+779 

>member
-1 MTICLNLSAATGE
+1 MENSVFSIILRRKNRVFINDNDMLKSLSGAAGE

-47 KSREVVYDVLVNGL
+47 KSREVVYDILVNGL
-61 KEITGADRVYN
+61 KEITGADKVYN

-77 FPESVMEK
+77 FPESVMKK

-121 VKVLEAGSFDD
+121 VKVLEAGSFND

-146 LSKSDVDDMIFVLN
+146 LSKNDVDDMIFILN
-160 SAKVTLPDE
+160 SVKVTLPDE
-169 IPYKEN
+169 IPFKEN
-175 AACICRLLVDTGVD
+175 AACVCRLLVDTGVD
-189 TDGSLCKKYVKAA
+189 TDGSLCKKYVKTA
-202 TDVLRLVTAMSDG
+202 TDILRLITAMSDG

-276 KAVQA
+276 KVVQA
-281 FDIIRNDGKIQSF
+281 FGVIRNDGKIQSF
-294 AGKVDAAI
+294 AGKVDAAV
-302 ASGDVTTVVSLLKKR
+302 ASGDVNAVVSLLKKR

-330 IFDKDADRKAVI
+330 TFDKDADRKTVI

-363 FINKLDGSDDMRVFF
+363 FINKLNGNDDMRVFF

-388 IKNNRTEAIPEDT
+388 VKNNKTETVSEDA

-407 VCENTLVNIYG
+407 VCESALVNIYG
-418 NREFLGKVYIDKAL
+418 NREFLGKVYIDEAL
-432 KDYTVPF
+432 KNYTVPF

-459 DDNTKVIRPFIW
+459 DDSAKIIMPFIW
-471 WTNTKDDIIDVDLS
+471 WTNTKDNIIDVDLS
-485 VAVFADDW
+485 IAVFADDW

-501 SNLKSNRFG
+501 SNLKSSRFG

-536 DKALSAGAR
+536 EKALSAGAR
-545 YAVFNVYNFSDEN
+545 YAVFNVYNFSNEN

-567 GFMTRNDMKSGKIF
+567 GFMTRNDMKIGEIF

-645 MVDVK
+645 IVDVK

-655 DLFIFN
+655 DLFTFN
-661 AKARS
+661 ATARG
-666 VITDNPDESDMLK
+666 VITDNPDEADIRFGLDDNCDVKPSD
-679 QCIGDKYRLVIKGEW
+679 ID
-694 KEGIWDE
+694 
-701 MENGIRL
+701 
-708 NFKDEEMILRNKSNC
+708 
-723 LYDFNHQYYKV
+723 
-734 KDANL
+734 
-739 IVVIVMGVTEAIN
+739 VIVGK
-752 YLKMK
+752 YL
-757 KMDNDCKTVNPN
+757 
-769 GFGQGIVYRN
+769 
-779 FDYTNKILLA
+779 

>member
-1 MTICLNLSAATGE
+1 MENSVFNIILRRKNRVFINDDDMLKSLSTTAGE

-47 KSREVVYDVLVNGL
+47 KNREVVYDTLVNGL
-61 KEITGADRVYN
+61 NELTGADKVYN

-121 VKVLEAGSFDD
+121 VKVLDAGSFDD

-146 LSKSDVDDMIFVLN
+146 LSKSDVDDMIFILN

-169 IPYKEN
+169 IPFKEN
-175 AACICRLLVDTGVD
+175 TACICRLLVDTGVD
-189 TDGSLCKKYVKAA
+189 TDGSLCKKYVKTA

-237 NLLAGCGNA
+237 NLLADCGNA

-276 KAVQA
+276 KVVRA
-281 FDIIRNDGKIQSF
+281 FDVIRNDGKIQSF
-294 AGKVDAAI
+294 AGKVDAAVV
-302 ASGDVTTVVSLLKKR
+302 SKDVNTVVSMLKKR

-330 IFDKDADRKAVI
+330 TFDKDADRKAVI

-388 IKNNRTEAIPEDT
+388 VKNDKTEAIPEDT

-407 VCENTLVNIYG
+407 VCENALVNIYG
-418 NREFLGKVYIDKAL
+418 NREFLGKVHIDEVL

-439 SLRSAGKTMTA
+439 SLRSAGKTMIS

-459 DDNTKVIRPFIW
+459 DDSAKIIRPFIW
-471 WTNTKDDIIDVDLS
+471 WTNTKDNIIDVDLS

-501 SNLKSNRFG
+501 NNLKSDRFG
-510 ICHSGDITNG
+510 ICHSGDIING

-536 DKALSAGAR
+536 KKALSAGAR
-545 YAVFNVYNFSDEN
+545 YAVFNVYNFSNEN

-567 GFMTRNDMKSGKIF
+567 GFMTRNDMKNGEIF

-613 CDMALTADHVRAGY
+613 CDMALTADHIRAGF

-655 DLFIFN
+655 DLFTFN
-661 AKARS
+661 AKARG
-666 VITDNPDESDMLK
+666 VITDNSDEADIRFGLDDDCDVKPSD
-679 QCIGDKYRLVIKGEW
+679 ID
-694 KEGIWDE
+694 
-701 MENGIRL
+701 
-708 NFKDEEMILRNKSNC
+708 
-723 LYDFNHQYYKV
+723 
-734 KDANL
+734 
-739 IVVIVMGVTEAIN
+739 VIVGK
-752 YLKMK
+752 YL
-757 KMDNDCKTVNPN
+757 
-769 GFGQGIVYRN
+769 
-779 FDYTNKILLA
+779 

>member
-1 MTICLNLSAATGE
+1 MENSVFNIILRRKNRVFINDDDMLKSLSAAAGE

-28 VFGYTMSEALFD
+28 VFGYTMSETLFD
-40 KLVHMKA
+40 KLVHMKV
-47 KSREVVYDVLVNGL
+47 KNREVVYDALVSGL
-61 KEITGADRVYN
+61 KEITGADKVYN

-102 TLLPYEEKEERA
+102 TLLPYEEKEEKV

-146 LSKSDVDDMIFVLN
+146 LSKNDVDDMIFILN

-169 IPYKEN
+169 IPFKEN
-175 AACICRLLVDTGVD
+175 AACVCRLLVDTGVD
-189 TDGSLCKKYVKAA
+189 TDGSLCKKYVKTA
-202 TDVLRLVTAMSDG
+202 TDVLRLITAMSDG

-237 NLLAGCGNA
+237 NLLAGCGNT

-281 FDIIRNDGKIQSF
+281 FGVIRNDGKIQSF
-294 AGKVDAAI
+294 AGKVDAAV
-302 ASGDVTTVVSLLKKR
+302 ASGDVNAVVSLLKKR

-330 IFDKDADRKAVI
+330 TFDKDADRKTVI

-347 VAKDVSSTV
+347 VTKDVSSTV

-388 IKNNRTEAIPEDT
+388 VKNDKTETIPEDA
-401 MKMVIA
+401 MKMIIA
-407 VCENTLVNIYG
+407 VCENALVNIYG
-418 NREFLGKVYIDKAL
+418 NREFLGKIYIDEAL

-439 SLRSAGKTMTA
+439 SLRSASKTMTA

-459 DDNTKVIRPFIW
+459 DDSAKIIRPFIW
-471 WTNTKDDIIDVDLS
+471 WTNTKDNIIDVDLS

-501 SNLKSNRFG
+501 NNLESDRFG
-510 ICHSGDITNG
+510 ICHSGDIING

-525 EGVAEFIDLDI
+525 EGAAEFIDLDI

-545 YAVFNVYNFSDEN
+545 YAVFNVYNFSNES
-558 FSKMEHAAF
+558 FSRMEHAAF
-567 GFMTRNDMKSGKIF
+567 GFMTRNDMKSGEIF

-613 CDMALTADHVRAGY
+613 CDMALTADHVRTGF

-661 AKARS
+661 AKARG
-666 VITDNPDESDMLK
+666 VITDNPDEADIRFGLDDSCDVKPSD
-679 QCIGDKYRLVIKGEW
+679 ID
-694 KEGIWDE
+694 
-701 MENGIRL
+701 
-708 NFKDEEMILRNKSNC
+708 
-723 LYDFNHQYYKV
+723 
-734 KDANL
+734 
-739 IVVIVMGVTEAIN
+739 VIVGK
-752 YLKMK
+752 YL
-757 KMDNDCKTVNPN
+757 
-769 GFGQGIVYRN
+769 
-779 FDYTNKILLA
+779 

>member
-1 MTICLNLSAATGE
+1 MENSIFNIILRRKNRVFINDNDMLKSLSGAAGE

-28 VFGYTMSEALFD
+28 VFGYTMSEALFN
-40 KLVHMKA
+40 KLVHMKI
-47 KSREVVYDVLVNGL
+47 KSREVVYDALVSGL
-61 KEITGADRVYN
+61 KEITGADKVYN

-102 TLLPYEEKEERA
+102 TLLPYEEKKERA
-114 PLFNTAK
+114 PLFNAAK

-146 LSKSDVDDMIFVLN
+146 LSKSEVDDMIFILN

-169 IPYKEN
+169 IPFKEN
-175 AACICRLLVDTGVD
+175 TACICRLLVDTGVD
-189 TDGSLCKKYVKAA
+189 TDGSLCKKYVKTA

-228 KRSERRIIM
+228 KRNERRIIM

-246 AEDMNRYAGRW
+246 AEDMSRYAGRW

-271 NERYT
+271 NEHYT
-276 KAVQA
+276 KVVQA
-281 FDIIRNDGKIQSF
+281 FGIIRNDGKIQSF
-294 AGKVDAAI
+294 AGRVDAAV
-302 ASGDVTTVVSLLKKR
+302 ASGDVNTVVSLLKKR

-330 IFDKDADRKAVI
+330 TFNKDADRKAVI

-347 VAKDVSSTV
+347 IAKDVSSTV

-363 FINKLDGSDDMRVFF
+363 FINKLDGNDDMRVFF

-388 IKNNRTEAIPEDT
+388 VKNDKTEAIPEDA

-407 VCENTLVNIYG
+407 VCESALINIYG
-418 NREFLGKVYIDKAL
+418 NREFLGKVYIDEAL

-459 DDNTKVIRPFIW
+459 DDSAKIIRPFIW

-501 SNLKSNRFG
+501 SNLKSSRFG

-520 GPVDG
+520 GPADG

-536 DKALSAGAR
+536 EKALSAGAR

-567 GFMTRNDMKSGKIF
+567 GFMTRSDMKSGEIF
-581 EPSTVKQRMDL
+581 ELSTVKQRMDL

-645 MVDVK
+645 MVDIK

-661 AKARS
+661 AKARG
-666 VITDNPDESDMLK
+666 VITDNPDEADIRFGLHDNCDVKPSD
-679 QCIGDKYRLVIKGEW
+679 ID
-694 KEGIWDE
+694 
-701 MENGIRL
+701 
-708 NFKDEEMILRNKSNC
+708 
-723 LYDFNHQYYKV
+723 
-734 KDANL
+734 
-739 IVVIVMGVTEAIN
+739 VIVGK
-752 YLKMK
+752 YL
-757 KMDNDCKTVNPN
+757 
-769 GFGQGIVYRN
+769 
-779 FDYTNKILLA
+779 

>member
-1 MTICLNLSAATGE
+1 MENSVFSIILRRKNRVFINDNDMLKSLSGAAGE

-47 KSREVVYDVLVNGL
+47 KSREVVYDILVNGL
-61 KEITGADRVYN
+61 KEITGADKVYN

-77 FPESVMEK
+77 FPESVMKK

-121 VKVLEAGSFDD
+121 VKVLEAGSFND

-146 LSKSDVDDMIFVLN
+146 LSKNDVDDMIFILN
-160 SAKVTLPDE
+160 SVKVTLPDE
-169 IPYKEN
+169 IPFKEN
-175 AACICRLLVDTGVD
+175 AACVCRLLVDTGVD
-189 TDGSLCKKYVKAA
+189 TDGSLCKKYVKTA
-202 TDVLRLVTAMSDG
+202 TDILRLITAMSDG

-276 KAVQA
+276 KVVQA
-281 FDIIRNDGKIQSF
+281 FGVIRNDGKIQSF
-294 AGKVDAAI
+294 AGKVDAAV
-302 ASGDVTTVVSLLKKR
+302 ASGDVNAVVSLLKKR
-317 PGEFARRIDFLLR
+317 LGEFARRIDFLLR
-330 IFDKDADRKAVI
+330 TFDKDADRKTVI

-363 FINKLDGSDDMRVFF
+363 FINKLNGNDDMRVFF

-388 IKNNRTEAIPEDT
+388 VKNNKTETVSEDA

-407 VCENTLVNIYG
+407 VCESALVNIYG
-418 NREFLGKVYIDKAL
+418 NREFLGKVYIDEAL
-432 KDYTVPF
+432 KNYTVPF

-459 DDNTKVIRPFIW
+459 DDSAKIIRPFIW
-471 WTNTKDDIIDVDLS
+471 WTNTKDNIIDVDLS
-485 VAVFADDW
+485 IAVFADDW

-501 SNLKSNRFG
+501 SNLKSSRFG

-536 DKALSAGAR
+536 EKALSAGAR
-545 YAVFNVYNFSDEN
+545 YAVFNVYNFSNEN

-567 GFMTRNDMKSGKIF
+567 GFMTRNDMKIGEIF

-645 MVDVK
+645 IVDVK

-655 DLFIFN
+655 DLFTFN
-661 AKARS
+661 ATARG
-666 VITDNPDESDMLK
+666 VITDNPDEADIRFGLDDNCDVKPSD
-679 QCIGDKYRLVIKGEW
+679 ID
-694 KEGIWDE
+694 
-701 MENGIRL
+701 
-708 NFKDEEMILRNKSNC
+708 
-723 LYDFNHQYYKV
+723 
-734 KDANL
+734 
-739 IVVIVMGVTEAIN
+739 VIVGK
-752 YLKMK
+752 YL
-757 KMDNDCKTVNPN
+757 
-769 GFGQGIVYRN
+769 
-779 FDYTNKILLA
+779 

>member
-1 MTICLNLSAATGE
+1 MENSVFNIILRRKNRVFINDDDMLKSLSGAAGE

-61 KEITGADRVYN
+61 KELTGADKVYN

-102 TLLPYEEKEERA
+102 TLLPYEEKKERA

-121 VKVLEAGSFDD
+121 VKVLDVGSFED

-146 LSKSDVDDMIFVLN
+146 LSKSDVEDIIFILN

-169 IPYKEN
+169 IPFKEN
-175 AACICRLLVDTGVD
+175 AACVCRLLVDTGVD
-189 TDGSLCKKYVKAA
+189 TDGSLCKKYVKTA
-202 TDVLRLVTAMSDG
+202 TDVLRLITAMSDG

-246 AEDMNRYAGRW
+246 AEDMSRYAGRW

-281 FDIIRNDGKIQSF
+281 FSVIRNDGKIQSF

-330 IFDKDADRKAVI
+330 TFNKDADRKAVI

-388 IKNNRTEAIPEDT
+388 VKNDKTESIPEDA

-407 VCENTLVNIYG
+407 VCENALINIYG
-418 NREFLGKVYIDKAL
+418 NREFLGKVYIDEGL

-459 DDNTKVIRPFIW
+459 DDSAKIIRPFIW

-485 VAVFADDW
+485 VAVFADNWD
-493 NCLEHVSY
+493 CLEHVSY
-501 SNLKSNRFG
+501 SNLKSEKFG
-510 ICHSGDITNG
+510 MYHSGDITNG

-525 EGVAEFIDLDI
+525 EGAAEFIDLDI
-536 DKALSAGAR
+536 DKALGAGAR
-545 YAVFNVYNFSDEN
+545 YAVFNVYNFSNEF

-567 GFMTRNDMKSGKIF
+567 GFMTRENMESGEIF

-604 DLKERVFVW
+604 DLKERVFIW

-655 DLFIFN
+655 DLLMFN
-661 AKARS
+661 VKARGI
-666 VITDNPDESDMLK
+666 ITANPDEADIRFGFDDNCDVKPSD
-679 QCIGDKYRLVIKGEW
+679 ID
-694 KEGIWDE
+694 
-701 MENGIRL
+701 
-708 NFKDEEMILRNKSNC
+708 
-723 LYDFNHQYYKV
+723 
-734 KDANL
+734 
-739 IVVIVMGVTEAIN
+739 VIVGK
-752 YLKMK
+752 YL
-757 KMDNDCKTVNPN
+757 
-769 GFGQGIVYRN
+769 
-779 FDYTNKILLA
+779 

>member
-1 MTICLNLSAATGE
+1 MENSVFNIILRRKNRVFINDDDMLKSLSAAVGE

-47 KSREVVYDVLVNGL
+47 KNREVMYNTLVNGL

-102 TLLPYEEKEERA
+102 TLLPYEEKKERV
-114 PLFNTAK
+114 PLFNVAK

-146 LSKSDVDDMIFVLN
+146 LSKSDVEDMIFILN

-169 IPYKEN
+169 IPFKEN
-175 AACICRLLVDTGVD
+175 AACVCRLLVDTGVD
-189 TDGSLCKKYVKAA
+189 TDGYLCRKYIKTA

-228 KRSERRIIM
+228 KRGERRIIM

-246 AEDMNRYAGRW
+246 AEDMSRYAGRW

-281 FDIIRNDGKIQSF
+281 FGVIRNDGKIKSF
-294 AGKVDAAI
+294 AGRVDAAV
-302 ASGDVTTVVSLLKKR
+302 ASGDVNTVVSLLKKR

-330 IFDKDADRKAVI
+330 TFDKDADRKAVI
-342 MGFAS
+342 MSFAS

-388 IKNNRTEAIPEDT
+388 VKNNKTKTIPEDV

-407 VCENTLVNIYG
+407 VCESTLVNIYG
-418 NREFLGKVYIDKAL
+418 NREFLGKVYIDEAL
-432 KDYTVPF
+432 KNYTVPF

-459 DDNTKVIRPFIW
+459 DDSAKIIRPFIW
-471 WTNTKDDIIDVDLS
+471 WTNTKDNIIDVDLS
-485 VAVFADDW
+485 VAVFADNWD
-493 NCLEHVSY
+493 CLEHVSY
-501 SNLKSNRFG
+501 TNLKSSRFG

-536 DKALSAGAR
+536 EKALSAGAR
-545 YAVFNVYNFSDEN
+545 YAAFNVYNFSDEN

-567 GFMTRNDMKSGKIF
+567 GFMTRNDMKGGEIF

-604 DLKERVFVW
+604 DLRERVLIW

-655 DLFIFN
+655 DLFTFN
-661 AKARS
+661 AKARG
-666 VITDNPDESDMLK
+666 VITDNPDEADIRFGLDDNCDVKPSD
-679 QCIGDKYRLVIKGEW
+679 ID
-694 KEGIWDE
+694 
-701 MENGIRL
+701 
-708 NFKDEEMILRNKSNC
+708 
-723 LYDFNHQYYKV
+723 
-734 KDANL
+734 
-739 IVVIVMGVTEAIN
+739 VIVGK
-752 YLKMK
+752 YL
-757 KMDNDCKTVNPN
+757 
-769 GFGQGIVYRN
+769 
-779 FDYTNKILLA
+779 

>member
-1 MTICLNLSAATGE
+1 MENSVFNIILRRKNRVFINDDDMLKSLSAAVGE

-47 KSREVVYDVLVNGL
+47 KNREVMYDALVNGL

-102 TLLPYEEKEERA
+102 TLLPYEEKKERA

-121 VKVLEAGSFDD
+121 VKVLDAGSFDD

-146 LSKSDVDDMIFVLN
+146 LSKSDVDDMLFILN

-169 IPYKEN
+169 IPFKEN
-175 AACICRLLVDTGVD
+175 AACVCRLLVDTGVD
-189 TDGSLCKKYVKAA
+189 TDGSLCRKYVKTA

-228 KRSERRIIM
+228 KRGERRIIM

-246 AEDMNRYAGRW
+246 AEDMSKYAGRW

-281 FDIIRNDGKIQSF
+281 FGVIRNDGKIKSF
-294 AGKVDAAI
+294 AGRVDAAV
-302 ASGDVTTVVSLLKKR
+302 ASGDVNTVVSLLKKR

-330 IFDKDADRKAVI
+330 TFNKDADRKAVI
-342 MGFAS
+342 MSFAS

-378 PKGNLARSYY
+378 PKGNLAKSYY
-388 IKNNRTEAIPEDT
+388 VKNNKTKTIPEDV

-407 VCENTLVNIYG
+407 VCESALVNIYG
-418 NREFLGKVYIDKAL
+418 NREFLGKVYIDEAL
-432 KDYTVPF
+432 KNYTVPF

-459 DDNTKVIRPFIW
+459 DDSAKIIRPFIW

-501 SNLKSNRFG
+501 TNLKSSRFG

-536 DKALSAGAR
+536 EKALSAGAR

-567 GFMTRNDMKSGKIF
+567 GFMTRNDMKSGEIF

-604 DLKERVFVW
+604 DLKERMLIW

-650 KPNLY
+650 KSNLY
-655 DLFIFN
+655 DLFTLN
-661 AKARS
+661 AKARGI
-666 VITDNPDESDMLK
+666 ITNNPDEADIRFGLDDSCDVKPSD
-679 QCIGDKYRLVIKGEW
+679 ID
-694 KEGIWDE
+694 
-701 MENGIRL
+701 
-708 NFKDEEMILRNKSNC
+708 
-723 LYDFNHQYYKV
+723 
-734 KDANL
+734 
-739 IVVIVMGVTEAIN
+739 VIVGK
-752 YLKMK
+752 YL
-757 KMDNDCKTVNPN
+757 
-769 GFGQGIVYRN
+769 
-779 FDYTNKILLA
+779 

>member
-1 MTICLNLSAATGE
+1 MENSVFNIILRRKNRVFINDDDMLKSLSTATGE

-47 KSREVVYDVLVNGL
+47 KNREVVYDTLVNGL
-61 KEITGADRVYN
+61 KEITGADKVYN

-121 VKVLEAGSFDD
+121 VKVLDAGSFDD

-146 LSKSDVDDMIFVLN
+146 LSKSDVDDMIFILN
-160 SAKVTLPDE
+160 SVKVTLPDE
-169 IPYKEN
+169 IPFKEN
-175 AACICRLLVDTGVD
+175 TACICRLLVDTGVD
-189 TDGSLCKKYVKAA
+189 TDGSLCKKYVKTA

-237 NLLAGCGNA
+237 NLLADCGNA

-276 KAVQA
+276 KVVRA
-281 FDIIRNDGKIQSF
+281 FDVIRNDGKIQSF
-294 AGKVDAAI
+294 AGKVDAAVV
-302 ASGDVTTVVSLLKKR
+302 SKDVNTVVSMLKKR

-330 IFDKDADRKAVI
+330 TFDKDADRKAVI

-363 FINKLDGSDDMRVFF
+363 FINKLDGSDDMRFFF

-388 IKNNRTEAIPEDT
+388 VKNDKTEAIPEDT

-407 VCENTLVNIYG
+407 VCENALVNIYG
-418 NREFLGKVYIDKAL
+418 NREFLGKVHIDEVL

-439 SLRSAGKTMTA
+439 SLRSAGKTMIS

-459 DDNTKVIRPFIW
+459 DDSAKIIRPFIW
-471 WTNTKDDIIDVDLS
+471 WTNTKDNIIDVDLS
-485 VAVFADDW
+485 VAIFADDW

-501 SNLKSNRFG
+501 NNLESDRFG
-510 ICHSGDITNG
+510 ICHSGDIING

-525 EGVAEFIDLDI
+525 EGAAEFIDLDI

-545 YAVFNVYNFSDEN
+545 YAVFNVYNFSNEN

-567 GFMTRNDMKSGKIF
+567 GFMTRNDMKNGEIF

-613 CDMALTADHVRAGY
+613 CDMALTADHIRAGF

-655 DLFIFN
+655 DLFTFN
-661 AKARS
+661 AKARG
-666 VITDNPDESDMLK
+666 VITDNSDEADIRFGLDDDCDVKPSD
-679 QCIGDKYRLVIKGEW
+679 ID
-694 KEGIWDE
+694 
-701 MENGIRL
+701 
-708 NFKDEEMILRNKSNC
+708 
-723 LYDFNHQYYKV
+723 
-734 KDANL
+734 
-739 IVVIVMGVTEAIN
+739 VIVGK
-752 YLKMK
+752 YL
-757 KMDNDCKTVNPN
+757 
-769 GFGQGIVYRN
+769 
-779 FDYTNKILLA
+779 

>member
-1 MTICLNLSAATGE
+1 MENSVFSIILRRKNRVFINDNDMLKSLSGAAGE

-28 VFGYTMSEALFD
+28 VFGYTMSETLFD

-47 KSREVVYDVLVNGL
+47 KSREVVYDILVNGL
-61 KEITGADRVYN
+61 KEITGADKVYN

-77 FPESVMEK
+77 FPESVMKK

-121 VKVLEAGSFDD
+121 VKVLEAGSFND

-146 LSKSDVDDMIFVLN
+146 LSKNDVDDMIFILN
-160 SAKVTLPDE
+160 SVKVTLPDE
-169 IPYKEN
+169 IPFKEN
-175 AACICRLLVDTGVD
+175 AACVCRLLVDTGVD
-189 TDGSLCKKYVKAA
+189 TDGSLCKKYVKTA
-202 TDVLRLVTAMSDG
+202 TDILRLITAMSDG

-276 KAVQA
+276 KVVQA
-281 FDIIRNDGKIQSF
+281 FGVIRNDGKIQSF
-294 AGKVDAAI
+294 AGKVDAAV
-302 ASGDVTTVVSLLKKR
+302 ASGDVNAVVSLLKKR

-330 IFDKDADRKAVI
+330 TFDKDADRKTVI

-363 FINKLDGSDDMRVFF
+363 FINKLNGNDDMRVFF

-388 IKNNRTEAIPEDT
+388 VKNNKTETVSEDA

-407 VCENTLVNIYG
+407 VCESALVNIYG
-418 NREFLGKVYIDKAL
+418 NREFLGKVYIDEAL
-432 KDYTVPF
+432 KNYTVPF

-459 DDNTKVIRPFIW
+459 DDSAKIIRPFIW
-471 WTNTKDDIIDVDLS
+471 WTNTKDNIIDVDLS
-485 VAVFADDW
+485 IAVFADDW

-501 SNLKSNRFG
+501 SNLKSSRFG

-536 DKALSAGAR
+536 EKALSAGAR
-545 YAVFNVYNFSDEN
+545 YAVFNVYNFSNEN

-567 GFMTRNDMKSGKIF
+567 GFMTRNDMKIGEIF

-645 MVDVK
+645 IVDVK

-655 DLFIFN
+655 DLFTFN
-661 AKARS
+661 ATARG
-666 VITDNPDESDMLK
+666 VITDNPDEADIRFGLDDNCDVKPSD
-679 QCIGDKYRLVIKGEW
+679 ID
-694 KEGIWDE
+694 
-701 MENGIRL
+701 
-708 NFKDEEMILRNKSNC
+708 
-723 LYDFNHQYYKV
+723 
-734 KDANL
+734 
-739 IVVIVMGVTEAIN
+739 VIVGK
-752 YLKMK
+752 YL
-757 KMDNDCKTVNPN
+757 
-769 GFGQGIVYRN
+769 
-779 FDYTNKILLA
+779 

>member
-1 MTICLNLSAATGE
+1 MENSVFNIILRRKNRVFINDDDMLKSLSAAAGE

-47 KSREVVYDVLVNGL
+47 KNREVVYDALVNGL
-61 KEITGADRVYN
+61 KELTGADKVYN

-102 TLLPYEEKEERA
+102 TLLPYEEKKERV
-114 PLFNTAK
+114 PLFNAAK
-121 VKVLEAGSFDD
+121 VKVLEVGSFDG

-146 LSKSDVDDMIFVLN
+146 LSKSDVDDMIFILN

-169 IPYKEN
+169 IPFKEN
-175 AACICRLLVDTGVD
+175 TACICRLLVDTGVD
-189 TDGSLCKKYVKAA
+189 TDGSLCKKYVKTA

-276 KAVQA
+276 KVVRA
-281 FDIIRNDGKIQSF
+281 FDVIRNDGKIQSF
-294 AGKVDAAI
+294 AGKVDAAV
-302 ASGDVTTVVSLLKKR
+302 ASGNVNTVVSMLKKR

-330 IFDKDADRKAVI
+330 TFDKDADRKAVI

-388 IKNNRTEAIPEDT
+388 IKNDKKETIPENA

-407 VCENTLVNIYG
+407 VCESALVNIYG
-418 NREFLGKVYIDKAL
+418 NREFLGKVYIDEAL
-432 KDYTVPF
+432 KNYTVPF
-439 SLRSAGKTMTA
+439 SLRNAGKTMTA

-459 DDNTKVIRPFIW
+459 DDSAKIIRPFIW
-471 WTNTKDDIIDVDLS
+471 WTNTKDNIIDVDLS

-501 SNLKSNRFG
+501 NNLESDRFG
-510 ICHSGDITNG
+510 ICHSGDIING

-525 EGVAEFIDLDI
+525 EGAAEFIDLDI

-545 YAVFNVYNFSDEN
+545 YAVFNVYNFSNEN

-567 GFMTRNDMKSGKIF
+567 GFMTRNDIKSGEIF
-581 EPSTVKQRMDL
+581 EPSTVKQRIDL

-604 DLKERVFVW
+604 DLKERMFIW

-645 MVDVK
+645 MVDIK

-655 DLFIFN
+655 DLFTFN
-661 AKARS
+661 AKARG
-666 VITDNPDESDMLK
+666 VITDNPDEADISFGLDDNCDVKPSD
-679 QCIGDKYRLVIKGEW
+679 IDVVVGKYL
-694 KEGIWDE
+694 
-701 MENGIRL
+701 
-708 NFKDEEMILRNKSNC
+708 
-723 LYDFNHQYYKV
+723 
-734 KDANL
+734 
-739 IVVIVMGVTEAIN
+739 
-752 YLKMK
+752 
-757 KMDNDCKTVNPN
+757 
-769 GFGQGIVYRN
+769 
-779 FDYTNKILLA
+779 

>member
-1 MTICLNLSAATGE
+1 MENSVFNIILRRKSRVFINDDDMLKSLSAATGE

-47 KSREVVYDVLVNGL
+47 KSREVVYDALVNGL
-61 KEITGADRVYN
+61 KEITGADKVYN
-72 PMYPN
+72 PMYSN
-77 FPESVMEK
+77 FPESVMK
-85 DDFELYF
+85 RDDFELYF
-92 NAIVHYWSFG
+92 NAMVHYWSFG
-102 TLLPYEEKEERA
+102 TLLPYEKKEERV

-146 LSKSDVDDMIFVLN
+146 LSKSDIEDMIFILN

-169 IPYKEN
+169 IPFKEN

-189 TDGSLCKKYVKAA
+189 TDGSLCKKYVKTA
-202 TDVLRLVTAMSDG
+202 TDVLRLITAMSDG

-237 NLLAGCGNA
+237 NLLAGCGNT

-276 KAVQA
+276 KVVQA
-281 FDIIRNDGKIQSF
+281 FGVIRNDGKIQSF
-294 AGKVDAAI
+294 AGKVDAAV
-302 ASGDVTTVVSLLKKR
+302 ASGDVNAVVSLLKKR

-330 IFDKDADRKAVI
+330 TFDKDADRKTVI

-388 IKNNRTEAIPEDT
+388 VKNDKTETIPEDA
-401 MKMVIA
+401 MKMIIA
-407 VCENTLVNIYG
+407 VCENALVNIYG
-418 NREFLGKVYIDKAL
+418 NREFLGKIYIDEAL

-439 SLRSAGKTMTA
+439 SLRSASKTMTA

-459 DDNTKVIRPFIW
+459 DDSAKIIRPFIW
-471 WTNTKDDIIDVDLS
+471 WTNTKDNIIDVDLS

-501 SNLKSNRFG
+501 NNLESDRFG
-510 ICHSGDITNG
+510 ICHSGDIING

-536 DKALSAGAR
+536 EKALSAGAR
-545 YAVFNVYNFSDEN
+545 YAVFTVYNFSNEN

-567 GFMTRNDMKSGKIF
+567 GFMIRNDMKSGEIF

-613 CDMALTADHVRAGY
+613 CDMALTADHVRTGF

-661 AKARS
+661 AKARG
-666 VITDNPDESDMLK
+666 VITDNPDEADIRFGLDDSCDVKPSD
-679 QCIGDKYRLVIKGEW
+679 ID
-694 KEGIWDE
+694 
-701 MENGIRL
+701 
-708 NFKDEEMILRNKSNC
+708 
-723 LYDFNHQYYKV
+723 
-734 KDANL
+734 
-739 IVVIVMGVTEAIN
+739 VIVGK
-752 YLKMK
+752 YL
-757 KMDNDCKTVNPN
+757 
-769 GFGQGIVYRN
+769 
-779 FDYTNKILLA
+779 

>member
-1 MTICLNLSAATGE
+1 MENSVFSIILRRKNRVFINDNDMLKSLSGAAGE

-47 KSREVVYDVLVNGL
+47 KSREVVYDILVNGL
-61 KEITGADRVYN
+61 KEITGADKVYN

-77 FPESVMEK
+77 FPESVMKK

-121 VKVLEAGSFDD
+121 VKVLEAGSFND

-146 LSKSDVDDMIFVLN
+146 LSKNDVDDMIFILN
-160 SAKVTLPDE
+160 SVKVTLPDE
-169 IPYKEN
+169 IPFKEN
-175 AACICRLLVDTGVD
+175 AACVCRLLVDTGVD
-189 TDGSLCKKYVKAA
+189 TDGSLCKKYVKTA
-202 TDVLRLVTAMSDG
+202 TDILRLITAMSDG

-276 KAVQA
+276 KVVQA
-281 FDIIRNDGKIQSF
+281 FGVIRNDGKIQSF
-294 AGKVDAAI
+294 AGKVDAAV
-302 ASGDVTTVVSLLKKR
+302 ASGDVNAVVSLLKKR

-330 IFDKDADRKAVI
+330 TFDKDADRKTVI

-363 FINKLDGSDDMRVFF
+363 FINKLNGNDDMRVFF
-378 PKGNLARSYY
+378 LKGNLARSYY
-388 IKNNRTEAIPEDT
+388 VKNNKTETVSEDA

-407 VCENTLVNIYG
+407 VCESALVNIYG
-418 NREFLGKVYIDKAL
+418 NREFLGKVYIDEAL
-432 KDYTVPF
+432 KNYTVPF

-459 DDNTKVIRPFIW
+459 DDSAKIIRPFIW
-471 WTNTKDDIIDVDLS
+471 WTNTKDNIIDVDLS
-485 VAVFADDW
+485 IAVFADDW

-501 SNLKSNRFG
+501 SNLKSSRFG

-536 DKALSAGAR
+536 EKALSAGAR
-545 YAVFNVYNFSDEN
+545 YAVFNVYNFSNEN

-567 GFMTRNDMKSGKIF
+567 GFMTRNDMKIGEIF

-645 MVDVK
+645 IVDVK

-655 DLFIFN
+655 DLLMFN
-661 AKARS
+661 VKARGI
-666 VITDNPDESDMLK
+666 IT
-679 QCIGDKYRLVIKGEW
+679 
-694 KEGIWDE
+694 
-701 MENGIRL
+701 
-708 NFKDEEMILRNKSNC
+708 
-723 LYDFNHQYYKV
+723 
-734 KDANL
+734 ANL
-739 IVVIVMGVTEAIN
+739 DEADIRFGLDDNCDVKPSDIDVIVGK
-752 YLKMK
+752 YL
-757 KMDNDCKTVNPN
+757 
-769 GFGQGIVYRN
+769 
-779 FDYTNKILLA
+779 

>member
-1 MTICLNLSAATGE
+1 MENSVFNIILRRKNRVFINDDDMLKSLSGAAGE

-47 KSREVVYDVLVNGL
+47 KNREVVYDVLVNGL
-61 KEITGADRVYN
+61 KELTGADKVYN

-102 TLLPYEEKEERA
+102 TLLPYEEKKERA

-121 VKVLEAGSFDD
+121 VKVLDVGSFED

-146 LSKSDVDDMIFVLN
+146 LSKSDVEDIIFILN

-169 IPYKEN
+169 IPFKEN
-175 AACICRLLVDTGVD
+175 AACVCRLLVDTGVD
-189 TDGSLCKKYVKAA
+189 TDGSLCKKYVKTA
-202 TDVLRLVTAMSDG
+202 TDVLRLITAMSDG

-246 AEDMNRYAGRW
+246 AEDMSRYAGRW

-281 FDIIRNDGKIQSF
+281 FSVIRNDGKIQSF

-330 IFDKDADRKAVI
+330 TFNKDADRKAVI

-388 IKNNRTEAIPEDT
+388 VKNDKTESIPEDA
-401 MKMVIA
+401 MKMIIA
-407 VCENTLVNIYG
+407 VCENALINIYG
-418 NREFLGKVYIDKAL
+418 NREFLGKVYIDEGL

-459 DDNTKVIRPFIW
+459 DDSAKIIRPFIW

-501 SNLKSNRFG
+501 SNLKSSRFG

-536 DKALSAGAR
+536 EKALSAGAR

-567 GFMTRNDMKSGKIF
+567 GFMTRSDMNSGEIF
-581 EPSTVKQRMDL
+581 EPSMVKQRMDL

-613 CDMALTADHVRAGY
+613 CDMALTADHVKAGF

-655 DLFIFN
+655 DLLMFN
-661 AKARS
+661 VKARGI
-666 VITDNPDESDMLK
+666 ITANPDEADIRFGLDDNCDVKPSD
-679 QCIGDKYRLVIKGEW
+679 ID
-694 KEGIWDE
+694 
-701 MENGIRL
+701 
-708 NFKDEEMILRNKSNC
+708 
-723 LYDFNHQYYKV
+723 
-734 KDANL
+734 
-739 IVVIVMGVTEAIN
+739 VIVGK
-752 YLKMK
+752 YL
-757 KMDNDCKTVNPN
+757 
-769 GFGQGIVYRN
+769 
-779 FDYTNKILLA
+779 

>member
-1 MTICLNLSAATGE
+1 MENSVFSIILRRKNRVFINDNDMLKSLSGAAGE

-47 KSREVVYDVLVNGL
+47 KNREVVYDILVNGL
-61 KEITGADRVYN
+61 KELTGADKVYN

-85 DDFELYF
+85 GDFELYF

-102 TLLPYEEKEERA
+102 TLLPYEEKEERT

-146 LSKSDVDDMIFVLN
+146 LSKSDVDDMIFILN

-169 IPYKEN
+169 IPFKEN
-175 AACICRLLVDTGVD
+175 TACICRLLVDTGVD
-189 TDGSLCKKYVKAA
+189 TDGSLCKKYVKTA

-237 NLLAGCGNA
+237 NLLADCGNA
-246 AEDMNRYAGRW
+246 AEDMSRYAGRW

-276 KAVQA
+276 KVVQA
-281 FDIIRNDGKIQSF
+281 FGVIRNDGKIQSF
-294 AGKVDAAI
+294 AGRVDAAV
-302 ASGDVTTVVSLLKKR
+302 ASGDVNTVVSLLKKR

-330 IFDKDADRKAVI
+330 TFDKDADRKAVI

-388 IKNNRTEAIPEDT
+388 VKNDKTEAIPEDA
-401 MKMVIA
+401 MIMVIA
-407 VCENTLVNIYG
+407 VCENALVNIYG
-418 NREFLGKVYIDKAL
+418 SRAFLGKVYIDKAL
-432 KDYTVPF
+432 RNYTVPF
-439 SLRSAGKTMTA
+439 SLRSVDKTMTA

-459 DDNTKVIRPFIW
+459 DDSVKIIRPFIW
-471 WTNTKDDIIDVDLS
+471 WTNTKNDIIDVDLS
-485 VAVFADDW
+485 VAVFADNWD
-493 NCLEHVSY
+493 CLEHVSY
-501 SNLKSNRFG
+501 SNLKSEKFG
-510 ICHSGDITNG
+510 MYHSGDITNG

-536 DKALSAGAR
+536 DKALSAGVR

-567 GFMTRNDMKSGKIF
+567 GFMTRSDMKSGEIF

-592 ASATTTCIPVIF
+592 VSATTTCIPVIF

-613 CDMALTADHVRAGY
+613 CDMALTADHVRADF

-655 DLFIFN
+655 DLFTFN
-661 AKARS
+661 VKARGI
-666 VITDNPDESDMLK
+666 ITDNPDEADIRFGLDDNCDVKPSD
-679 QCIGDKYRLVIKGEW
+679 ID
-694 KEGIWDE
+694 
-701 MENGIRL
+701 
-708 NFKDEEMILRNKSNC
+708 
-723 LYDFNHQYYKV
+723 
-734 KDANL
+734 
-739 IVVIVMGVTEAIN
+739 VIVGK
-752 YLKMK
+752 YL
-757 KMDNDCKTVNPN
+757 
-769 GFGQGIVYRN
+769 
-779 FDYTNKILLA
+779 

>member
-1 MTICLNLSAATGE
+1 MENSVFNIILRRKNRVFINDDDMLKSLSAAVGE

-47 KSREVVYDVLVNGL
+47 KNREVVYDVLVNGL
-61 KEITGADRVYN
+61 KELTGADKVYN

-102 TLLPYEEKEERA
+102 TLLPYEEKKERA

-146 LSKSDVDDMIFVLN
+146 LSKSDVDDMIFILN

-169 IPYKEN
+169 IPFKEN

-189 TDGSLCKKYVKAA
+189 TDGSLCKKYVKTA

-228 KRSERRIIM
+228 KRSERRVIM

-246 AEDMNRYAGRW
+246 AEDMSRYAGRW

-271 NERYT
+271 NGRYA
-276 KAVQA
+276 KVVQT
-281 FDIIRNDGKIQSF
+281 FSVIRNDGKIQSF
-294 AGKVDAAI
+294 AGKVDAAVV
-302 ASGDVTTVVSLLKKR
+302 SGDVNTVVSLLKKR

-330 IFDKDADRKAVI
+330 TFDKDADRKTVI

-388 IKNNRTEAIPEDT
+388 VKNDKTETVPEDA

-407 VCENTLVNIYG
+407 VCESALVNIYG
-418 NREFLGKVYIDKAL
+418 NREFLGKVYIDEAL

-459 DDNTKVIRPFIW
+459 DDSAKVIRPFIW
-471 WTNTKDDIIDVDLS
+471 WTNTKNDIIDVDLS
-485 VAVFADDW
+485 VVVFADDW

-501 SNLKSNRFG
+501 TNLKSNRFG
-510 ICHSGDITNG
+510 IYHSGDIRNG

-536 DKALSAGAR
+536 EKALSAGAR
-545 YAVFNVYNFSDEN
+545 YAVFNVYNFSNEN

-567 GFMTRNDMKSGKIF
+567 GFMTRSDMKSGEIF

-613 CDMALTADHVRAGY
+613 CDMALTADHVRAGF

-655 DLFIFN
+655 NLFTFN
-661 AKARS
+661 AKARGI
-666 VITDNPDESDMLK
+666 ITDNPDEADIRFGLDDNCDVKPSD
-679 QCIGDKYRLVIKGEW
+679 ID
-694 KEGIWDE
+694 
-701 MENGIRL
+701 
-708 NFKDEEMILRNKSNC
+708 
-723 LYDFNHQYYKV
+723 
-734 KDANL
+734 
-739 IVVIVMGVTEAIN
+739 VIVGK
-752 YLKMK
+752 YL
-757 KMDNDCKTVNPN
+757 
-769 GFGQGIVYRN
+769 
-779 FDYTNKILLA
+779 

>member
-1 MTICLNLSAATGE
+1 MIAVPSICNIEENNFSLLSIPSFYQRRKFIMENSVFSIILRRKNRVFINDNDMLKSLSGAAGE

-40 KLVHMKA
+40 KLVHMKV
-47 KSREVVYDVLVNGL
+47 KNREVVYDALVNGL
-61 KEITGADRVYN
+61 KELTGADKVYN

-102 TLLPYEEKEERA
+102 TLLPYEEKKERV

-132 LNDIFNNLCASKTS
+132 LNDIFNNFCASKTS
-146 LSKSDVDDMIFVLN
+146 LSKRDVDDMVFILN

-169 IPYKEN
+169 IPFKEN
-175 AACICRLLVDTGVD
+175 TACICRLLVDTGVD
-189 TDGSLCKKYVKAA
+189 TDGSLCRKYIKTA

-228 KRSERRIIM
+228 KRGERRIIM

-246 AEDMNRYAGRW
+246 AEDMSRYAGRW

-276 KAVQA
+276 KVVQA
-281 FDIIRNDGKIQSF
+281 FGVIRNDGKIQSF
-294 AGKVDAAI
+294 AGRMDAAV
-302 ASGDVTTVVSLLKKR
+302 ASGDVNTVVSLLKKR

-330 IFDKDADRKAVI
+330 TFDKDADRKAVI

-388 IKNNRTEAIPEDT
+388 VKNDKTEAIPEDA
-401 MKMVIA
+401 MIMVIA
-407 VCENTLVNIYG
+407 VCENALVNIYG
-418 NREFLGKVYIDKAL
+418 SRAFLGKVYIDKAL
-432 KDYTVPF
+432 RNYTVPF

-459 DDNTKVIRPFIW
+459 DDSVKIIRPFIW
-471 WTNTKDDIIDVDLS
+471 WTNTKNNIIDVDLS
-485 VAVFADDW
+485 VAVFADNWD
-493 NCLEHVSY
+493 CLEHVSY
-501 SNLKSNRFG
+501 TNLKSSRFG

-536 DKALSAGAR
+536 EKALSAGAR
-545 YAVFNVYNFSDEN
+545 YAAFNVYNFSDEN

-567 GFMTRNDMKSGKIF
+567 GFMTRNDMKSGEIF

-604 DLKERVFVW
+604 DLRERVLIW

-655 DLFIFN
+655 DLFTFN
-661 AKARS
+661 AKARG
-666 VITDNPDESDMLK
+666 VITDNPDEADIRFGLDDNCDVKPSD
-679 QCIGDKYRLVIKGEW
+679 ID
-694 KEGIWDE
+694 
-701 MENGIRL
+701 
-708 NFKDEEMILRNKSNC
+708 
-723 LYDFNHQYYKV
+723 
-734 KDANL
+734 
-739 IVVIVMGVTEAIN
+739 VIVGK
-752 YLKMK
+752 YL
-757 KMDNDCKTVNPN
+757 
-769 GFGQGIVYRN
+769 
-779 FDYTNKILLA
+779 

>member
-1 MTICLNLSAATGE
+1 MENSVFNIILRRKNRVFINNNDMLKSLSGAAGE

-28 VFGYTMSEALFD
+28 VFGYTMSEALFN
-40 KLVHMKA
+40 KLVHMKV
-47 KSREVVYDVLVNGL
+47 KSRKVVYDALVSGL
-61 KEITGADRVYN
+61 KEITGADKVYN

-102 TLLPYEEKEERA
+102 TLLPYEEKKERA
-114 PLFNTAK
+114 PLFNAAK

-146 LSKSDVDDMIFVLN
+146 LSKSDVDDMIFILN
-160 SAKVTLPDE
+160 STKVTLPDE
-169 IPYKEN
+169 IPFKEN
-175 AACICRLLVDTGVD
+175 TACICKLLVNTGVD
-189 TDGSLCKKYVKAA
+189 TDGSLCKKYVKTA

-228 KRSERRIIM
+228 KRNERRIIM

-246 AEDMNRYAGRW
+246 AEDMSRYAGRW

-281 FDIIRNDGKIQSF
+281 FGIIRNDGKIQSF
-294 AGKVDAAI
+294 AGRVDAAV
-302 ASGDVTTVVSLLKKR
+302 ASGDVNTVVSLLKKR

-330 IFDKDADRKAVI
+330 TFNKDADRKAVI

-347 VAKDVSSTV
+347 IAKDVSSTV

-363 FINKLDGSDDMRVFF
+363 FINKLDGNDDMRVFF

-388 IKNNRTEAIPEDT
+388 VKNDKTEAIPEDA

-407 VCENTLVNIYG
+407 VCESALINIYG
-418 NREFLGKVYIDKAL
+418 NREFLGKVYIDEAL

-439 SLRSAGKTMTA
+439 SLRSTGKTMTA

-459 DDNTKVIRPFIW
+459 DDSAKIIRPFIW

-501 SNLKSNRFG
+501 SNLKSSRFG

-520 GPVDG
+520 GPADG

-536 DKALSAGAR
+536 EKALSAGAR

-567 GFMTRNDMKSGKIF
+567 GFMTRSDMKSGEIF

-645 MVDVK
+645 MVDIK

-661 AKARS
+661 AKARG
-666 VITDNPDESDMLK
+666 VITDNPDEAD
-679 QCIGDKYRLVIKGEW
+679 
-694 KEGIWDE
+694 
-701 MENGIRL
+701 IRFGL
-708 NFKDEEMILRNKSNC
+708 HDNC
-723 LYDFNHQYYKV
+723 DV
-734 KDANL
+734 KPND
-739 IVVIVMGVTEAIN
+739 IDVIVGK
-752 YLKMK
+752 YL
-757 KMDNDCKTVNPN
+757 
-769 GFGQGIVYRN
+769 
-779 FDYTNKILLA
+779 